1 MYIPINSKKNCNF
14 GTFFLKNCPMKKFIP
29 HIIAIVSF
37 LVITFAY
44 LSPVFSG
51 KDIFGGDTQSYIGMA
66 QEANTYNANHDDQT
80 LWTGSM
86 FSGMPTYQICM
97 KDDNSV
103 ISLADDALRVLPGPT
118 YRVFLYLVGFYILL
132 IAFGLSPY
140 WAIAGSIAFAF
151 GSYNLIII
159 VAGHNTKAVAI
170 AYMAPIIA
178 SIYLGFKKEKPYL
191 GATLLALFL
200 GLGLYANH
208 IQIIYYTL
216 FIAIIFGISEIVFTI
231 KEKTFKKFFTSIG
244 FLCLGAILAVGLNAT
259 RLITTAEYSKHT
271 MRGDSNGLT
280 IIESGDKHGLDLDYI
295 TAWSYGIDETL
306 TLLIP
311 DFKGG
316 SSHTYLDAD
325 SHTAQKMGQITGFRD
340 TGKDLSSTDKERL
353 ARTGNP
359 KNLAELMYI
368 QPMPTYWGTQPF
380 TSGPVYAGAI
390 VCFLF
395 IVGCII
401 VPNRQRYWLITAT
414 ILGILLSWG
423 HNFMPFTE
431 FFVNFVPLYD
441 KFRTVSMTLTISCLC
456 MVILAFLAIKEL
468 TSEKIDTNKKL
479 KSLYIGA
486 GVTGGLCLLFAII
499 PSLAGD
505 FSAASDN
512 SYGSSYSFLTE
523 TLPQDRMAMLQSDAL
538 RSLIFIALA
547 FALLF
552 FFVKGK
558 IKTVIASVTL
568 IALCAADMIPVAYRY
583 LNERSFVKKEVRN
596 KPFTASEADKYILAD
611 KTEDFRVLNLTVDVF
626 NSSAPSYF
634 HKNVGGYSAVKL
646 RRYQELIEVHISKE
660 IRDFTASLRT
670 ISTLGE
676 AEEIFKQT
684 PVLNMLNT
692 KYLIYSPQA
701 IPISNPYKLG
711 NAWLVN
717 NVDFVNSADEEMLSL
732 GLDSL
737 TNTVIVDKSTENA
750 PVAKKYNSESGKI
763 ELIKYEPNA
772 MTYKFSSTED
782 QLAVFSEIYYP
793 DGWNAY
799 INGEI
804 VSYFR
809 ANYLL
814 RAMELKAG
822 DYEIEFRFEPKSY
835 DIGKILSIICS
846 ILLTTASVY
855 IIFAHL
861 KNNFKR

>member
-1 MYIPINSKKNCNF
+1 
-14 GTFFLKNCPMKKFIP
+14 MKKAIP

-37 LVITFAY
+37 LIITFAY

-51 KDIFGGDTQSYIGMA
+51 KDIFGGDTQSYVGMA
-66 QEANTYNANHDDQT
+66 HEANTYNATHDEQT

-97 KDDNSV
+97 KDDSSI
-103 ISLADDALRVLPGPT
+103 ISILDDTLRLLPGPV
-118 YRVFLYLVGFYILL
+118 YKVFLYLVGFYILL

-140 WAIAGSIAFAF
+140 LAIAGSIAFSF
-151 GSYNLIII
+151 GSYNLIIL
-159 VAGHNTKAVAI
+159 VAGHNTKAIAI

-200 GLGLYANH
+200 GLGIYANH

-216 FIAIIFGISEIVFTI
+216 FIAIIFGISEIAFAI
-231 KEKTFKKFFTSIG
+231 KEKTIKKFLISFG
-244 FLCLGAILAVGLNAT
+244 FLCLGAVLAIGLNAT
-259 RLITTAEYSKHT
+259 RLLTTAEYSKYT

-280 IIESGDKHGLDLDYI
+280 LIESGDKHGLDIDYI
-295 TAWSYGIDETL
+295 TAWSYGIDETI

-316 SSHTYLDAD
+316 SSATYLDAD
-325 SHTAQKMGQITGFRD
+325 SHTAQKMGQLTGFRD

-353 ARTGNP
+353 ARTNNP

-401 VPNRQRYWLITAT
+401 VPNRQRYWLIAAT
-414 ILGILLSWG
+414 ILGVLLSWG

-431 FFVNFVPLYD
+431 FFVNYVPLYD

-456 MVILAFLAIKEL
+456 MAILAFLAIKEL
-468 TSEKIDTNKKL
+468 MDENVDTKKKL

-486 GVTGGLCLLFAII
+486 GITGGLCLIFALI

-505 FSAASDN
+505 FSASSDN
-512 SYGSSYSFLTE
+512 SYGSTYSFLTQ
-523 TLPQDRMAMLQSDAL
+523 TLPLDRMDMLGADAL
-538 RSLIFIALA
+538 RSFIFIALA

-552 FFVKGK
+552 FYVKGK
-558 IKTVIASVTL
+558 VKTIVASIAL
-568 IALCAADMIPVAYRY
+568 IVLCAADMIPVAHRY
-583 LNERSFVKKEVRN
+583 LNERSFVKKEVTN
-596 KPFTASEADKYILAD
+596 KPFSASDADKYILAD
-611 KTEDFRVLNLTVDVF
+611 KTEDFRVLNLTVDIF

-646 RRYQELIEVHISKE
+646 RRYQELIEVHLSKE
-660 IRDFTASLRT
+660 IRNFTYSLKT
-670 ISTLGE
+670 ISTLAE
-676 AEEIFKQT
+676 AEEAFKQT

-692 KYLIYSPQA
+692 KYVIYAPQA
-701 IPISNPYKLG
+701 MPIVNPYRMG
-711 NAWLVN
+711 NAWLVD
-717 NVDFVNSADEEMLSL
+717 NVNLVNSADEEMLSL

-737 TNTVIVDKSTENA
+737 ANTVIVDKSTENA
-750 PVAKKYNSESGKI
+750 PADKKYNSANGKI
-763 ELIKYEPNA
+763 ELINYKPNV
-772 MTYKFSSTED
+772 MTYKFSSAED

-793 DGWNAY
+793 EGWNAY
-799 INGEI
+799 INGEKAT
-804 VSYFR
+804 YFR

-814 RAMELKAG
+814 RAMNLKAG
-822 DYEIEFRFEPKSY
+822 DYTIEFRFEPKSY

-846 ILLTTASVY
+846 ILLTTALAC
-855 IIFAHL
+855 IIFAV
-861 KNNFKR
+861 FKKKPNEQ

>member
-1 MYIPINSKKNCNF
+1 
-14 GTFFLKNCPMKKFIP
+14 MKKFIP

-51 KDIFGGDTQSYIGMA
+51 KDIFGGDTQSYMGMA
-66 QEANTYNANHDDQT
+66 QEANTFNETHDNPT

-97 KDDNSV
+97 KDDNSIV
-103 ISLADDALRVLPGPT
+103 SLADDALRVLPGPT

-178 SIYLGFKKEKPYL
+178 SIYLGFKKKTPYL

-216 FIAIIFGISEIVFTI
+216 FIALILGISEIIFAI
-231 KEKTFKKFFTSIG
+231 KEKTIKKFLLSTA
-244 FLCLGAILAVGLNAT
+244 FLCLGAMLAVGLNAT
-259 RLITTAEYSKHT
+259 RLITTAEYSKYT

-280 IIESGDKHGLDLDYI
+280 LIESGDKHGLDIDYI

-316 SSHTYLDAD
+316 SSATYLDAD
-325 SHTAQKMGQITGFRD
+325 SHTTQKMGQLTGFRD

-353 ARTGNP
+353 SRTNNP

-401 VPNRQRYWLITAT
+401 VPNRQRYWLIAAT

-431 FFVNFVPLYD
+431 FFVNYVPLYD

-456 MVILAFLAIKEL
+456 MAILAFLAIKEHMD
-468 TSEKIDTNKKL
+468 ENVDTNKKL

-486 GVTGGLCLLFAII
+486 GITGGLCLIFALI

-505 FSAASDN
+505 FSASSDN
-512 SYGSSYSFLTE
+512 SYGSTYSFLTQ
-523 TLPQDRMAMLQSDAL
+523 TLPLDRMEMLQADAL

-552 FFVKGK
+552 FYVKGK
-558 IKTVIASVTL
+558 VKTIVASIAL
-568 IALCAADMIPVAYRY
+568 IILCAADMIPVAHRY
-583 LNERSFVKKEVRN
+583 LNERSFVKKEVTN
-596 KPFTASEADKYILAD
+596 KPFSASDADKYILAD
-611 KTEDFRVLNLTVDVF
+611 KTEDFRVLNLTVDIF

-646 RRYQELIEVHISKE
+646 RRYQELIEVHLSKE
-660 IRDFTASLRT
+660 IRNFTYSLKT
-670 ISTLGE
+670 ISTLAE
-676 AEEIFKQT
+676 AEEAFKQT

-692 KYLIYSPQA
+692 KYVIYAPQA
-701 IPISNPYKLG
+701 MPIVNPYKMG
-711 NAWLVN
+711 NAWLVD
-717 NVDFVNSADEEMLSL
+717 NVNLVNSADEEMLSL

-737 TNTVIVDKSTENA
+737 ANTVIVDKSTENA
-750 PVAKKYNSESGKI
+750 PADKKYNSANGKI
-763 ELIKYEPNA
+763 ELVKYEPNS
-772 MTYKFSSTED
+772 MIYKFSSAED

-799 INGEI
+799 INGEKAT
-804 VSYFR
+804 YFR

-846 ILLTTASVY
+846 ILLTTALAY
-855 IIFAHL
+855 IIFAV
-861 KNNFKR
+861 FKKKPNEQ

>member
-1 MYIPINSKKNCNF
+1 
-14 GTFFLKNCPMKKFIP
+14 MKKSIP

-37 LVITFAY
+37 LFITFAY

-51 KDIFGGDTQSYIGMA
+51 KDIFGGDTQSYMGMA
-66 QEANTYNANHDDQT
+66 HEANTYNATHDEQT

-97 KDDNSV
+97 KDDSSI
-103 ISLADDALRVLPGPT
+103 ISILDDTLRLLPGPV
-118 YRVFLYLVGFYILL
+118 YKVFLYLVGFYILL

-140 WAIAGSIAFAF
+140 LAIAGSIAFSF
-151 GSYNLIII
+151 GSYNLIIL
-159 VAGHNTKAVAI
+159 VAGHNTKAIAI

-178 SIYLGFKKEKPYL
+178 SIYLGFKKKTPYL

-216 FIAIIFGISEIVFTI
+216 FIAIILGISEIVFAI
-231 KEKTFKKFFTSIG
+231 KEKTIKKFLLSTA
-244 FLCLGAILAVGLNAT
+244 FLCLGAMLAVGLNAT
-259 RLITTAEYSKHT
+259 RLITTAEYSKYT

-280 IIESGDKHGLDLDYI
+280 LIESGDKHGLDIDYI

-316 SSHTYLDAD
+316 SSATYLDAD
-325 SHTAQKMGQITGFRD
+325 SHTAQKMGQLTGFRD

-353 ARTGNP
+353 SRTNNP

-401 VPNRQRYWLITAT
+401 VPNRQRYWLIAAT

-431 FFVNFVPLYD
+431 FFVNYVPLYD

-456 MVILAFLAIKEL
+456 MAILAFLAIKEL
-468 TSEKIDTNKKL
+468 TSESVDTKEKL
-479 KSLYIGA
+479 KALYIGA
-486 GVTGGLCLLFAII
+486 GITGGLCLLFALI

-505 FSAASDN
+505 FSASSDN
-512 SYGSSYSFLTE
+512 SYGSTYSFLTQ
-523 TLPQDRMAMLQSDAL
+523 TLPLDRMEMLQADAL

-552 FFVKGK
+552 FYVKGK
-558 IKTVIASVTL
+558 IKTIVASIAL
-568 IALCAADMIPVAYRY
+568 IILCAADMIPVAHRY
-583 LNERSFVKKEVRN
+583 LNERSFVKKEVTN
-596 KPFTASEADKYILAD
+596 KPFSASDADKYILAD
-611 KTEDFRVLNLTVDVF
+611 KTEDFRVLNLTVDIF

-646 RRYQELIEVHISKE
+646 RRYQELIEVHLSKE
-660 IRDFTASLRT
+660 IRNFTYSLKT
-670 ISTLGE
+670 ISTLAE
-676 AEEIFKQT
+676 AEEAFKQT

-692 KYLIYSPQA
+692 KYVIYAPQA
-701 IPISNPYKLG
+701 MPIVNPYKMG
-711 NAWLVN
+711 NAWLVD
-717 NVDFVNSADEEMLSL
+717 NVNLVNSADEEMLSL

-737 TNTVIVDKSTENA
+737 ANTVIVDKSTENA
-750 PVAKKYNSESGKI
+750 PADKKYNSANGKI
-763 ELIKYEPNA
+763 ELINYEPNV

-793 DGWNAY
+793 EGWNAY
-799 INGEI
+799 INGEKAT
-804 VSYFR
+804 YFR

-814 RAMELKAG
+814 RAMNLKAG
-822 DYEIEFRFEPKSY
+822 DYTIEFRFEPKSY

-846 ILLTTASVY
+846 ILLTTALLC
-855 IIFAHL
+855 IIFAV
-861 KNNFKR
+861 FKKKPNEQ

>member
-1 MYIPINSKKNCNF
+1 
-14 GTFFLKNCPMKKFIP
+14 MKKAIP

-37 LVITFAY
+37 LIITFAY

-51 KDIFGGDTQSYIGMA
+51 KDIFGGDTQSYVGMA
-66 QEANTYNANHDDQT
+66 HEANTYNATHDEQT

-97 KDDNSV
+97 KDDSSI
-103 ISLADDALRVLPGPT
+103 ISMLDDTLRLLPGPV
-118 YRVFLYLVGFYILL
+118 YKVFLYLVGFYILL

-140 WAIAGSIAFAF
+140 LAIAGSIAFSF
-151 GSYNLIII
+151 GSYNLIIL
-159 VAGHNTKAVAI
+159 VAGHNTKAIAI

-200 GLGLYANH
+200 GLGIYANH

-216 FIAIIFGISEIVFTI
+216 FIAIILGISEIVFAI
-231 KEKTFKKFFTSIG
+231 KEKTIKKFLISFG
-244 FLCLGAILAVGLNAT
+244 FLCLGAVLAIGLNAT
-259 RLITTAEYSKHT
+259 RLLTTAEYSKYT

-280 IIESGDKHGLDLDYI
+280 LIESGNKHGLDIDYI

-316 SSHTYLDAD
+316 SSATYLDAD
-325 SHTAQKMGQITGFRD
+325 SHTAQKMGQLTGFRD

-353 ARTGNP
+353 ARTNNP

-401 VPNRQRYWLITAT
+401 VPNRQRYWLIAAT

-431 FFVNFVPLYD
+431 FFVNYVPLYD

-456 MVILAFLAIKEL
+456 MAILAFLAIKEL
-468 TSEKIDTNKKL
+468 MDENVDTKKKL

-486 GVTGGLCLLFAII
+486 GITGGLCLIFALI

-505 FSAASDN
+505 FSASSDN
-512 SYGSSYSFLTE
+512 SYGSTYSFLTQ
-523 TLPQDRMAMLQSDAL
+523 TLPLDRMGMLGADAL
-538 RSLIFIALA
+538 RSFIFIALA

-552 FFVKGK
+552 FYVKGK
-558 IKTVIASVTL
+558 VKTIVASIVL
-568 IALCAADMIPVAYRY
+568 IVLCAADMIPVAHRY
-583 LNERSFVKKEVRN
+583 LNERSFVKKEVTN
-596 KPFTASEADKYILAD
+596 KPFSASDADKYILAD
-611 KTEDFRVLNLTVDVF
+611 KTEDFRVLNLTVDIF

-646 RRYQELIEVHISKE
+646 RRYQELIEVHLSKE
-660 IRDFTASLRT
+660 IRNFTYSLKT
-670 ISTLGE
+670 ISTLAE
-676 AEEIFKQT
+676 AEEAFKQT

-692 KYLIYSPQA
+692 KYVIYAPQA
-701 IPISNPYKLG
+701 MPIVNPYKMG
-711 NAWLVN
+711 NAWLVD
-717 NVDFVNSADEEMLSL
+717 NVNLVNSADEEMLSL

-737 TNTVIVDKSTENA
+737 ANTVIVDKSTENA
-750 PVAKKYNSESGKI
+750 PADKKYNSANGKI
-763 ELIKYEPNA
+763 ELINYEPNV

-799 INGEI
+799 INGEKAT
-804 VSYFR
+804 YFR

-814 RAMELKAG
+814 RAMNLKAG
-822 DYEIEFRFEPKSY
+822 DYTIEFRFEPKSY

-846 ILLTTASVY
+846 ILLTTALSS
-855 IIFAHL
+855 IIFVTFKKRGL
-861 KNNFKR
+861 K

>member
-1 MYIPINSKKNCNF
+1 
-14 GTFFLKNCPMKKFIP
+14 MKKSIP

-51 KDIFGGDTQSYIGMA
+51 KDIFGGDTQSYVGMA
-66 QEANTYNANHDDQT
+66 HEANTYNATHDEQT

-97 KDDNSV
+97 KDDSSI
-103 ISLADDALRVLPGPT
+103 ISILDDTLRLLPGPV
-118 YRVFLYLVGFYILL
+118 YKVFLYLVGFYILL

-140 WAIAGSIAFAF
+140 LAIAGSIAFSF
-151 GSYNLIII
+151 GSYNLIIL
-159 VAGHNTKAVAI
+159 VAGHNTKAIAI

-178 SIYLGFKKEKPYL
+178 SIYLGFKKKTPYL

-216 FIAIIFGISEIVFTI
+216 FIAIILGISEIVFAI
-231 KEKTFKKFFTSIG
+231 KEKTIKKFLLSTA
-244 FLCLGAILAVGLNAT
+244 FLCLGAMLAVGLNAT
-259 RLITTAEYSKHT
+259 RLITTAEYSKYT

-280 IIESGDKHGLDLDYI
+280 LIESGDKHGLDIDYI

-316 SSHTYLDAD
+316 SSATYLDAD
-325 SHTAQKMGQITGFRD
+325 SHTAQKMGQLTGFRD

-353 ARTGNP
+353 ARTNNP

-401 VPNRQRYWLITAT
+401 VPNRQRYWLIAAT

-431 FFVNFVPLYD
+431 FFVNYVPLYD

-456 MVILAFLAIKEL
+456 MAILAFLAIKEL
-468 TSEKIDTNKKL
+468 TSESVDTKEKL
-479 KSLYIGA
+479 NALYIGA
-486 GVTGGLCLLFAII
+486 GVTGGLCLLFALI

-505 FSAASDN
+505 FRAISDN

-523 TLPQDRMAMLQSDAL
+523 TLPQDRMNMLGADAL
-538 RSLIFIALA
+538 RSFIFIALA

-552 FFVKGK
+552 FYVKGK
-558 IKTVIASVTL
+558 IKTLIASIAL
-568 IALCAADMIPVAYRY
+568 IILCAADMIPVASRY
-583 LNERSFVKKEVRN
+583 LNERSFVKKEVTN
-596 KPFTASEADKYILAD
+596 KPFTASDADKYILAD
-611 KTEDFRVLNLTVDVF
+611 NTEEFRVLNLTVDVF

-646 RRYQELIEVHISKE
+646 RRYQELIEVHLSKE
-660 IRDFTASLRT
+660 IREFTYSLKT

-676 AEEIFKQT
+676 AEEAFKYT

-692 KYLIYSPQA
+692 KYVIYSPQA
-701 IPISNPYKLG
+701 MPITNPYKMG
-711 NAWLVN
+711 NAWLVD
-717 NVDFVNSADEEMLSL
+717 NVNLVNSADEEMLSL

-737 TNTVIVDKSTENA
+737 NNTVIVDKATENA
-750 PVAKKYNSESGKI
+750 PANKKYNSANGKI
-763 ELIKYEPNA
+763 KLIKYEPNV
-772 MTYKFSSTED
+772 MTYKFSSAED

-799 INGEI
+799 INNEE
-804 VSYFR
+804 VEYFR

-846 ILLTTASVY
+846 ILLTTALSS
-855 IIFAHL
+855 IIFVTFKKRGL
-861 KNNFKR
+861 K

>member
-1 MYIPINSKKNCNF
+1 
-14 GTFFLKNCPMKKFIP
+14 MKKSTP
-29 HIIAIVSF
+29 HIIAIVCF
-37 LVITFAY
+37 LVVTFGF

-51 KDIFGGDTQSYIGMA
+51 KDIFGGDTQSYMGMA
-66 QEANTYNANHDDQT
+66 QEANSYNKTHDEQT

-86 FSGMPTYQICM
+86 FAGMPTYQICM
-97 KDDNSV
+97 KDDSSI
-103 ISLADDALRVLPGPT
+103 ISLADDALRILPGPT

-132 IAFGLSPY
+132 IALGLSPY
-140 WAIAGSIAFAF
+140 FAIAGSIAFAF

-216 FIAIIFGISEIVFTI
+216 FIALIFGVSEIVFAI
-231 KEKTFKKFFTSIG
+231 KEKTIKKFLLSTA
-244 FLCLGAILAVGLNAT
+244 FLCVGAIFAVGLNAT

-280 IIESGDKHGLDLDYI
+280 ILDSGDKHGLDLDYI
-295 TAWSYGIDETL
+295 TAWSYGIDETF

-316 SSHTYLDAD
+316 SSHTYLDTD

-340 TGKDLSSTDKERL
+340 SGKKLSNTDKERL

-401 VPNRQRYWLITAT
+401 VPNRQRYWLIAAT

-431 FFVNFVPLYD
+431 FFVNYIPLYD

-456 MVILAFLAIKEL
+456 MAILAFLAVKEL
-468 TSEKIDTNKKL
+468 ASESVDTKKKL
-479 KSLYIGA
+479 KSLYISA
-486 GVTGGLCLLFAII
+486 GITGGICLLFAII

-512 SYGSSYSFLTE
+512 SYGSSYGFLTT
-523 TLPQDRMAMLQSDAL
+523 TLPQDRMDMLSADAL

-547 FALLF
+547 FTLLF
-552 FFVKGK
+552 FYIKGK
-558 IKTVIASVTL
+558 VKTLVASIAL
-568 IALCAADMIPVAYRY
+568 IILCAADMIPVAHRY

-596 KPFTASEADKYILAD
+596 KPFTASNADKYILAD
-611 KTEDFRVLNLTVDVF
+611 KAEEFRTLNLTVDIF

-646 RRYQELIEVHISKE
+646 RRYQELIEVHLSKE
-660 IRDFTASLRT
+660 IRNFTYSLKT
-670 ISTLGE
+670 ISTFSE

-692 KYLIYSPQA
+692 KYVIYSPDTM
-701 IPISNPYKLG
+701 PIANPYKLG
-711 NAWLVN
+711 NAWLVD
-717 NVDFVNSADEEMLSL
+717 NVNLVSSADEEMLSL
-732 GLDSL
+732 GLDNLS
-737 TNTVIVDKSTENA
+737 NTVIVDKSVVNA
-750 PVAKKYNSESGKI
+750 PVYKKYKSDNGKI

-772 MTYKFSSTED
+772 MTYKFSSSED
-782 QLAVFSEIYYP
+782 QLAVFSEIYYQ

-799 INGEI
+799 INGEQ
-804 VSYFR
+804 VPYFR

-822 DYEIEFRFEPKSY
+822 DYTLEFRFEPKSY

-846 ILLTTASVY
+846 ILLTTALSC
-855 IIFAHL
+855 IIFVT
-861 KNNFKR
+861 FKRNLNEQ

>member
-1 MYIPINSKKNCNF
+1 
-14 GTFFLKNCPMKKFIP
+14 MKKAIP

-37 LVITFAY
+37 LIITFAY

-51 KDIFGGDTQSYIGMA
+51 KDIFGGDTQSYVGMA
-66 QEANTYNANHDDQT
+66 HEANTYNATHDEQT

-97 KDDNSV
+97 KDDSSI
-103 ISLADDALRVLPGPT
+103 ISILDDTLRLLPGPV
-118 YRVFLYLVGFYILL
+118 YKVFLYLVGFYILL

-140 WAIAGSIAFAF
+140 LAIAGSIAFSF
-151 GSYNLIII
+151 GSYNLIIL
-159 VAGHNTKAVAI
+159 VAGHNTKAIAI

-178 SIYLGFKKEKPYL
+178 SIYLGFKKKTPYL

-216 FIAIIFGISEIVFTI
+216 FIALILGISEIIFAI
-231 KEKTFKKFFTSIG
+231 KEKTIKKFLLSTA
-244 FLCLGAILAVGLNAT
+244 FLCLGAMLAVGLNAT

-280 IIESGDKHGLDLDYI
+280 LIESGDKHGLDIDYI

-316 SSHTYLDAD
+316 SSATYLDAD
-325 SHTAQKMGQITGFRD
+325 SHTAQKMGQLTGFRD

-353 ARTGNP
+353 SRTNNP

-401 VPNRQRYWLITAT
+401 VPNRQRYWLIAAT

-431 FFVNFVPLYD
+431 FFVNYVPLYD

-456 MVILAFLAIKEL
+456 MAILAFLAIKEL
-468 TSEKIDTNKKL
+468 MDENVDTNKKL

-486 GVTGGLCLLFAII
+486 GITGGLCLIFALI

-505 FSAASDN
+505 FSASSDN
-512 SYGSSYSFLTE
+512 SYGSTYSFLTQ
-523 TLPQDRMAMLQSDAL
+523 TLPLDRMEMLQADAL

-552 FFVKGK
+552 FYIKGK
-558 IKTVIASVTL
+558 VKTIVASIAL
-568 IALCAADMIPVAYRY
+568 IILCAADMIPVAHRY
-583 LNERSFVKKEVRN
+583 LNERSFVKKEVTN
-596 KPFTASEADKYILAD
+596 KPFTASDADKYILAD
-611 KTEDFRVLNLTVDVF
+611 KTEDFRVLNLTVDIF

-646 RRYQELIEVHISKE
+646 RRYQELIEVHLSKE
-660 IRDFTASLRT
+660 IRNFTYSLKT
-670 ISTLGE
+670 ISTLAE
-676 AEEIFKQT
+676 AEEAFKQT

-692 KYLIYSPQA
+692 KYVIYAPQA
-701 IPISNPYKLG
+701 MPIVNPYKMC
-711 NAWLVN
+711 NAWLVD
-717 NVDFVNSADEEMLSL
+717 NVNLVNSADEEMLSL

-750 PVAKKYNSESGKI
+750 PASRKYNSANGKI
-763 ELIKYEPNA
+763 ELVKYEPNS
-772 MTYKFSSTED
+772 MIYKFSSAED

-799 INGEI
+799 INGEKAT
-804 VSYFR
+804 YFR

-814 RAMELKAG
+814 RAMNLKAG
-822 DYEIEFRFEPKSY
+822 DYTIEFRFEPKSY

-846 ILLTTASVY
+846 ILLTTALAY
-855 IIFAHL
+855 IIFAAC
-861 KNNFKR
+861 KKDFIR

>member
-1 MYIPINSKKNCNF
+1 
-14 GTFFLKNCPMKKFIP
+14 MKKSIP
-29 HIIAIVSF
+29 HIIAIISF
-37 LVITFAY
+37 LVITFAF

-51 KDIFGGDTQSYIGMA
+51 KDIFGGDTQSYMGMA
-66 QEANTYNANHDDQT
+66 QEANTYNETHDDQT

-86 FSGMPTYQICM
+86 FSGMPTYQINM
-97 KDDNSV
+97 KDSNSIV
-103 ISLADDALRVLPGPT
+103 SLADDALRILPGPT

-178 SIYLGFKKEKPYL
+178 SIYMGFKKEKPYL

-216 FIAIIFGISEIVFTI
+216 FIAIIFGISEIIFAI
-231 KEKTFKKFFTSIG
+231 KEKTIKKFLISLG
-244 FLCLGAILAVGLNAT
+244 FLCLGATLAVGLNAT

-280 IIESGDKHGLDLDYI
+280 ILESGDKHGLDINYI

-316 SSHTYLDAD
+316 SSASHLDAD
-325 SHTAQKMGQITGFRD
+325 SHTAKKMGQITGFRD
-340 TGKDLSSTDKERL
+340 TGKKLSSTDKERL
-353 ARTGNP
+353 TRTNNP

-395 IVGCII
+395 IVGCIL
-401 VPNRQRYWLITAT
+401 VPNRQRWWLISAT

-431 FFVNFVPLYD
+431 FFVNYVPLYD

-456 MVILAFLAIKEL
+456 MAILAFLAIKEII
-468 TSEKIDTNKKL
+468 SENVETKKKL

-486 GVTGGLCLLFAII
+486 GITGGLCLLFTIF

-523 TLPQDRMAMLQSDAL
+523 TLPLDRMEMLQSDAL
-538 RSLIFIALA
+538 RSLIFIMLA
-547 FALLF
+547 FTLLF
-552 FFVKGK
+552 FYAKGK
-558 IKTVIASVTL
+558 IKTLVAS
-568 IALCAADMIPVAYRY
+568 IALCVLCALDMIPVAHRY
-583 LNERSFVKKEVRN
+583 LNETSFVKKEVKN
-596 KPFTASEADKYILAD
+596 KPFTASEADKFILAD
-611 KTEDFRVLNLTVDVF
+611 KTEDFRVLNLTLDIF

-646 RRYQELIEVHISKE
+646 RRYQELIEVHLSKE
-660 IRDFTASLRT
+660 IRNFTSSLRT
-670 ISTLGE
+670 INTLGE

-692 KYLIYSPQA
+692 KYVIYAPQA
-701 IPISNPYKLG
+701 MPIANPYKMG
-711 NAWLVN
+711 NAWLVDN
-717 NVDFVNSADEEMLSL
+717 INFVENADEEILSL
-732 GLDSL
+732 DLDSL
-737 TNTVIVDKSTENA
+737 TNTVVVDKATENA
-750 PVAKKYNSESGKI
+750 PSAKIYNSANGKI
-763 ELIKYEPNA
+763 ELTLYEPNKLIYHF
-772 MTYKFSSTED
+772 TSTED

-799 INGEI
+799 INGEE
-804 VSYFR
+804 VPYFR

-822 DYEIEFRFEPKSY
+822 DYDIEFRFEPKSY
-835 DIGKILSIICS
+835 DLGKILSIICS
-846 ILLTTASVY
+846 ILLTTAISY
-855 IIFAHL
+855 IIFVNL

>member
-1 MYIPINSKKNCNF
+1 
-14 GTFFLKNCPMKKFIP
+14 MKKAIP

-37 LVITFAY
+37 LIITFAY

-51 KDIFGGDTQSYIGMA
+51 KDIFGGDTQSYVGMA
-66 QEANTYNANHDDQT
+66 HEANTYNATHDEQT

-97 KDDNSV
+97 KDDSSI
-103 ISLADDALRVLPGPT
+103 ISILDDTLRLLPGPV
-118 YRVFLYLVGFYILL
+118 YKVFLYLVGFYILL

-140 WAIAGSIAFAF
+140 LAIAGSIAFSF
-151 GSYNLIII
+151 GSYNLIIL
-159 VAGHNTKAVAI
+159 VAGHNTKAIAI

-200 GLGLYANH
+200 GLGIYANH

-216 FIAIIFGISEIVFTI
+216 FIAIILGISEIVFAI
-231 KEKTFKKFFTSIG
+231 KEKTIKKFLISFG
-244 FLCLGAILAVGLNAT
+244 FLCLGAVLAIGLNAT
-259 RLITTAEYSKHT
+259 RLLTTAEYSKYT

-280 IIESGDKHGLDLDYI
+280 LIESGNKHGLDIDYI

-316 SSHTYLDAD
+316 SSATYLDAD
-325 SHTAQKMGQITGFRD
+325 SHTAQKMGQLTGFRD

-353 ARTGNP
+353 ARTNNP

-401 VPNRQRYWLITAT
+401 VPNRQRYWLIAAT

-431 FFVNFVPLYD
+431 FFVNYVPLYD

-456 MVILAFLAIKEL
+456 MAILAFLAIKEL
-468 TSEKIDTNKKL
+468 MDENVDTKKKL

-486 GVTGGLCLLFAII
+486 GITGGLCLIFALI

-505 FSAASDN
+505 FSASSDN
-512 SYGSSYSFLTE
+512 SYGSTYSFLTQ
-523 TLPQDRMAMLQSDAL
+523 TLPLDRMGMLGADAL
-538 RSLIFIALA
+538 RSFIFIALA

-552 FFVKGK
+552 FYVKGK
-558 IKTVIASVTL
+558 VKTIVASIVL
-568 IALCAADMIPVAYRY
+568 IVLCAADMIPVAHRY
-583 LNERSFVKKEVRN
+583 LNERSFVKKEVTN
-596 KPFTASEADKYILAD
+596 KPFSASDADKYILAD
-611 KTEDFRVLNLTVDVF
+611 KTEDFRVLNLTVDIF

-646 RRYQELIEVHISKE
+646 RRYQELIEVHLSKE
-660 IRDFTASLRT
+660 IRNFTYSLKT
-670 ISTLGE
+670 ISTLAE
-676 AEEIFKQT
+676 AEEAFKQT

-692 KYLIYSPQA
+692 KYVIYAPQA
-701 IPISNPYKLG
+701 MPIVNPYKMG
-711 NAWLVN
+711 NAWLVD
-717 NVDFVNSADEEMLSL
+717 NVNLVNSADEEMLSL

-737 TNTVIVDKSTENA
+737 ANTVIVDKSTENA
-750 PVAKKYNSESGKI
+750 PADKKYNSANGKI
-763 ELIKYEPNA
+763 ELINYEPNV

-799 INGEI
+799 INGEKAT
-804 VSYFR
+804 YFR

-814 RAMELKAG
+814 RAMNLKAG
-822 DYEIEFRFEPKSY
+822 DYTIEFRFEPKSY

-846 ILLTTASVY
+846 ILLTTALGY
-855 IIFAHL
+855 IIFAV
-861 KNNFKR
+861 FKKKSNEQ

>member
-1 MYIPINSKKNCNF
+1 MKR
-14 GTFFLKNCPMKKFIP
+14 FLP
-29 HIIAIVSF
+29 HIIAVVTF
-37 LVITFAY
+37 LVITFSF
-44 LSPVFSG
+44 LHPVFSG
-51 KDIFGGDTQSYIGMA
+51 KDIFGGDTQSYVGMS
-66 QEANTYNANHDDQT
+66 QEANTFNQTHDDQT

-97 KDDNSV
+97 KDDNSI
-103 ISLADDALRVLPGPT
+103 ISFTDDVLRILPGPT
-118 YRVFLYLVGFYILL
+118 YRVFLYLIGFYILL
-132 IAFGLSPY
+132 VAFGLSPY

-178 SIYLGFKKEKPYL
+178 SIYMGYKQKKPYI

-216 FIAIIFGISEIVFTI
+216 FIALILGISEIVFAI
-231 KEKTFKKFFTSIG
+231 KEKTIKKFLISTA

-280 IIESGDKHGLDLDYI
+280 ILDSGDKHGLDIDYI
-295 TAWSYGIDETL
+295 TAWSYGLGETF

-316 SSHTYLDAD
+316 SSATHLDAD
-325 SHTAQKMGQITGFRD
+325 SHTAQKMGQITGFRNSKK
-340 TGKDLSSTDKERL
+340 GLSNADKERL

-359 KNLAELMYI
+359 RNLAELMYI

-395 IVGCII
+395 IVGIVL
-401 VPNRQRYWLITAT
+401 VPNKQRWWLISAT
-414 ILGILLSWG
+414 VLGILLSWG

-431 FFVNFVPLYD
+431 FFVNYVPLYD

-456 MVILAFLAIKEL
+456 MTILAFLAIKEL
-468 TSEKIDTNKKL
+468 ISKDIDTKKKL
-479 KSLYIGA
+479 KALYIGA
-486 GVTGGLCLLFAII
+486 GITGGLCLLFILV

-505 FSAASDN
+505 FSSPGDN
-512 SYGSSYSFLTE
+512 SYGGAYSFLSE
-523 TLPQDRMAMLQSDAL
+523 TLPLDRESMLTSDAT
-538 RSLIFIALA
+538 RSLIFILLSFIALW
-547 FALLF
+547 L
-552 FFVKGK
+552 FVKNK
-558 IKTVIASVTL
+558 INATIAAITL
-568 IALCAADMIPVAYRY
+568 CILCTADMLPVANRY
-583 LNERSFVKKEVRN
+583 LNERNFVKKETKN
-596 KPFTASEADKYILAD
+596 KAFTASEADKFILAD
-611 KTEDFRVLNLTVDVF
+611 NSEEFRILNLTVDIF

-646 RRYQELIEVHISKE
+646 RRYQELIEVHLSKE
-660 IRDFTASLRT
+660 IKEFSSGLGK
-670 ISTLGE
+670 ISYISE
-676 AEEIFKQT
+676 AEELFKST

-692 KYLIYSPQA
+692 KYIIYSPQA
-701 IPISNPYKLG
+701 MPISNPHKLG
-711 NAWLVN
+711 NAWLVDNINLVN
-717 NVDFVNSADEEMLSL
+717 NADEEIISL
-732 GLDSL
+732 GVAPLN
-737 TNTVIVDKSTENA
+737 NTIIVDKNIENA
-750 PVAKKYNSESGKI
+750 PLERTYNSKAGTI
-763 ELIKYEPNA
+763 ELINYEPNYLK
-772 MTYKFSSTED
+772 YKFSSTED

-799 INGEI
+799 INNEY
-804 VSYFR
+804 VPHFR

-822 DYEIEFRFEPKSY
+822 DYTVEFRFEPKSY
-835 DIGKILSIICS
+835 DVGKILSIICS
-846 ILLTTASVY
+846 ILLTTALAC
-855 IIFAHL
+855 IIFAVC
-861 KNNFKR
+861 KKDFIR

>member
-1 MYIPINSKKNCNF
+1 
-14 GTFFLKNCPMKKFIP
+14 MKKSIP

-51 KDIFGGDTQSYIGMA
+51 KDIFGGDTQSYVGMA
-66 QEANTYNANHDDQT
+66 QEANTYNATHSDQT

-86 FSGMPTYQICM
+86 FGGMPTYQICM
-97 KDDNSV
+97 KDDNSI
-103 ISLADDALRVLPGPT
+103 ISLLDDTLRLLPGT
-118 YRVFLYLVGFYILL
+118 VYKVFLYLVGFYILL
-132 IAFGLSPY
+132 VALGLSPY
-140 WAIAGSIAFAF
+140 LAIAGSIAFSF
-151 GSYNLIII
+151 GSYNLIIL
-159 VAGHNTKAVAI
+159 VAGHNTKAIAI

-200 GLGLYANH
+200 GLGIYANH

-216 FIAIIFGISEIVFTI
+216 FIALIFGISEIVFAI
-231 KEKTFKKFFTSIG
+231 KEKTIKKFLISTA
-244 FLCLGAILAVGLNAT
+244 FLCIGAMLAVGLNAT

-271 MRGDSNGLT
+271 MRGNSNGLT
-280 IIESGDKHGLDLDYI
+280 LIDSGDKHGLDIDYI
-295 TAWSYGIDETL
+295 TAWSYGIDETM

-340 TGKDLSSTDKERL
+340 TGKKLSSTDKERL

-401 VPNRQRYWLITAT
+401 VPNRLRYWLIAAT

-431 FFVNFVPLYD
+431 FFVNYVPLYD

-456 MVILAFLAIKEL
+456 MAILAFLAIKEL
-468 TSEKIDTNKKL
+468 MDENIDSKKKL

-486 GVTGGLCLLFAII
+486 SITGGLCLLFALI

-505 FSAASDN
+505 FSAVSDN
-512 SYGSSYSFLTE
+512 SYGNSYAFLTT
-523 TLPQDRMAMLQSDAL
+523 TLPQDRMAMLQADAL
-538 RSLIFIALA
+538 RSLIFIALT
-547 FALLF
+547 FTLLF
-552 FFVKGK
+552 IYIKGK
-558 IKTVIASVTL
+558 INTLVAS
-568 IALCAADMIPVAYRY
+568 IALCVLCATDMIPVAHRY
-583 LNERSFVKKEVRN
+583 LNERSFVKKEAIN
-596 KPFTASEADKYILAD
+596 KPFTASDADKYILAD
-611 KTEDFRVLNLTVDVF
+611 KTEDFRVLNLTVDIF

-646 RRYQELIEVHISKE
+646 RRYQELIEVHLSKE
-660 IRDFTASLRT
+660 IRDFTYSLKT
-670 ISTLGE
+670 ISTLSE
-676 AEEIFKQT
+676 AEEALKNT
-684 PVLNMLNT
+684 PVINMLNT
-692 KYLIYSPQA
+692 KYVIYSPEGM
-701 IPISNPYKLG
+701 PITNPYRLG
-711 NAWLVN
+711 NAWLVDN
-717 NVDFVNSADEEMLSL
+717 INLVNSADEEMLSL
-732 GLDSL
+732 GLDKLS
-737 TNTVIVDKSTENA
+737 NTVIVDKSVENV
-750 PVAKKYNSESGKI
+750 PTDKKYNSANGKI
-763 ELIKYEPNA
+763 ELVKYEPNA

-799 INGEI
+799 INGKE
-804 VSYFR
+804 VAYFR

-814 RAMELKAG
+814 RAMKLKAG
-822 DYEIEFRFEPKSY
+822 DYTIEFRFEPKSY

-846 ILLTTASVY
+846 ILLTTALSC
-855 IIFAHL
+855 IIFVT
-861 KNNFKR
+861 FKKRRN

>member
-1 MYIPINSKKNCNF
+1 
-14 GTFFLKNCPMKKFIP
+14 MKKSIP

-51 KDIFGGDTQSYIGMA
+51 KDIFGGDTQSYMGMA
-66 QEANTYNANHDDQT
+66 QEANTFNETHDNPT

-97 KDDNSV
+97 KDDNSIV
-103 ISLADDALRVLPGPT
+103 SLADDALRVLPGPT

-216 FIAIIFGISEIVFTI
+216 FIALILGISEIIFAI
-231 KEKTFKKFFTSIG
+231 KEKTIKKFLLSTA

-280 IIESGDKHGLDLDYI
+280 ILESGDKHGLDLDYI
-295 TAWSYGIDETL
+295 TAWSYGIDETF

-316 SSHTYLDAD
+316 SSQTYLDAD
-325 SHTAQKMGQITGFRD
+325 SHTAEKMGQITGFRD
-340 TGKDLSSTDKERL
+340 SKKDLTNADKERL
-353 ARTGNP
+353 ARTSNP
-359 KNLAELMYI
+359 RNLAELMYI

-401 VPNRQRYWLITAT
+401 VPNRQRWWLISAT
-414 ILGILLSWG
+414 LLGILLSWG

-431 FFVNFVPLYD
+431 FFVNYVPLYD

-456 MVILAFLAIKEL
+456 MAILAFLAIKEL
-468 TSEKIDTNKKL
+468 TSESVDTKEKL
-479 KSLYIGA
+479 KALYIGA
-486 GVTGGLCLLFAII
+486 GITGGLCLLFAII

-505 FSAASDN
+505 FSSASDN

-538 RSLIFIALA
+538 RSLIFITLA

-552 FFVKGK
+552 FYVKGK
-558 IKTVIASVTL
+558 IKAVVASVAL
-568 IALCAADMIPVAYRY
+568 IVLCAADMIPVASRY

-596 KPFTASEADKYILAD
+596 KPFSASEADKFILAD

-676 AEEIFKQT
+676 AEEIFKNT

-692 KYLIYSPQA
+692 KYVIYAPQA
-701 IPISNPYKLG
+701 MPISNPYKLG
-711 NAWLVN
+711 NAWLVDSVN
-717 NVDFVNSADEEMLSL
+717 FVNSADEEMLSL

-737 TNTVIVDKSTENA
+737 QNTVIIDKAVENA
-750 PVAKKYNSESGKI
+750 PKDQKYNSVNGKI
-763 ELIKYEPNA
+763 ELVKYEPNV
-772 MTYKFSSTED
+772 MTYKFTSTEN

-799 INGEI
+799 INGEKAE
-804 VSYFR
+804 YFR

-822 DYEIEFRFEPKSY
+822 DYTIEFRFEPKSY

-846 ILLTTASVY
+846 ILLTTALLC
-855 IIFAHL
+855 IIFVP
-861 KNNFKR
+861 FKEKVRN

>member
-1 MYIPINSKKNCNF
+1 
-14 GTFFLKNCPMKKFIP
+14 MKKAIP

-51 KDIFGGDTQSYIGMA
+51 KDIFGGDTQSYVGMA
-66 QEANTYNANHDDQT
+66 HEANTYNATHDEQT

-97 KDDNSV
+97 KDDSSI
-103 ISLADDALRVLPGPT
+103 ISILDDTLRLLPGPV
-118 YRVFLYLVGFYILL
+118 YKVFLYLVGFYILL

-140 WAIAGSIAFAF
+140 LAIAGSIAFSF
-151 GSYNLIII
+151 GSYNLIIL
-159 VAGHNTKAVAI
+159 VAGHNTKAIAI

-200 GLGLYANH
+200 GLGIYANH

-216 FIAIIFGISEIVFTI
+216 FIALILGISEIIFAI
-231 KEKTFKKFFTSIG
+231 KEKTIKKFLISFG
-244 FLCLGAILAVGLNAT
+244 FLCLGAVLAIGLNAT
-259 RLITTAEYSKHT
+259 RLLTTAEYSKYT

-280 IIESGDKHGLDLDYI
+280 LIESGNKHGLDIDYI

-316 SSHTYLDAD
+316 SSATYLDAD
-325 SHTAQKMGQITGFRD
+325 SHTAQKMGQLTGFRD

-353 ARTGNP
+353 ARTNNP

-401 VPNRQRYWLITAT
+401 VPNRQRYWLIAAT

-431 FFVNFVPLYD
+431 FFVNYVPLYD

-456 MVILAFLAIKEL
+456 MAILAFLAIKEL
-468 TSEKIDTNKKL
+468 MDENVDTKKKL

-486 GVTGGLCLLFAII
+486 GITGGLCLIFALI

-505 FSAASDN
+505 FSASSDN
-512 SYGSSYSFLTE
+512 SYGSTYSFLTQ
-523 TLPQDRMAMLQSDAL
+523 TLPLDRMEMLQADAL

-552 FFVKGK
+552 FYVKGK
-558 IKTVIASVTL
+558 VKTIVASIAL
-568 IALCAADMIPVAYRY
+568 IILCAADMIPVAHRY
-583 LNERSFVKKEVRN
+583 LNERSFVKKEVTN
-596 KPFTASEADKYILAD
+596 KPFSASDADKYILAD
-611 KTEDFRVLNLTVDVF
+611 KTEDFRVLNLTVDIF

-646 RRYQELIEVHISKE
+646 RRYQELIEVHLSKE
-660 IRDFTASLRT
+660 IRNFTYSLKT
-670 ISTLGE
+670 ISTLAE
-676 AEEIFKQT
+676 AEEAFKQA

-692 KYLIYSPQA
+692 KYVIYAPQA
-701 IPISNPYKLG
+701 MPIVNPYKMG
-711 NAWLVN
+711 NAWLVD
-717 NVDFVNSADEEMLSL
+717 NVNLVNSADEEMLSL

-737 TNTVIVDKSTENA
+737 ANTVIVDKSTENA
-750 PVAKKYNSESGKI
+750 PADKKYNSANGKI
-763 ELIKYEPNA
+763 ELINYEPNV
-772 MTYKFSSTED
+772 MTYKFSSAED

-793 DGWNAY
+793 EGWNAY
-799 INGEI
+799 INGEKAT
-804 VSYFR
+804 YFR

-822 DYEIEFRFEPKSY
+822 DYTIEFRFEPKSY

-846 ILLTTASVY
+846 ILLTTALSS
-855 IIFAHL
+855 IIFVTFKKRGL
-861 KNNFKR
+861 K

>member
-1 MYIPINSKKNCNF
+1 MSKKYRIF
-14 GTFFLKNCPMKKFIP
+14 GHIFENKNMKKSIP

-51 KDIFGGDTQSYIGMA
+51 KDIFGGDTQSYMGMA
-66 QEANTYNANHDDQT
+66 QEANTFNNTHDEQT

-97 KDDNSV
+97 KDDNSIV
-103 ISLADDALRVLPGPT
+103 SLADDALRILPGPT
-118 YRVFLYLVGFYILL
+118 YRVFLYLAGFYILL

-140 WAIAGSIAFAF
+140 LAIAGSIAFAF

-216 FIAIIFGISEIVFTI
+216 FIALILGISEIVFAI
-231 KEKTFKKFFTSIG
+231 KEKTIKKFLLSTA
-244 FLCLGAILAVGLNAT
+244 FLCVGAALAVGLNAT
-259 RLITTAEYSKHT
+259 RLITTAEYSTHT
-271 MRGDSNGLT
+271 MRGESNGLT
-280 IIESGDKHGLDLDYI
+280 ILDSGDKHGLDLGYI

-325 SHTAQKMGQITGFRD
+325 SHTAGKMAQITGFRD
-340 TGKDLSSTDKERL
+340 NGKKLSSTDKERL
-353 ARTGNP
+353 SRTGNP

-401 VPNRQRYWLITAT
+401 VPNRQRYWLIAAT

-431 FFVNFVPLYD
+431 FFVNYVPMYD

-456 MVILAFLAIKEL
+456 MAILAFLAIKEI
-468 TSEKIDTNKKL
+468 TSDSVDNKKKL
-479 KSLYIGA
+479 NALYIGA
-486 GVTGGLCLLFAII
+486 GITGGICLIFALF

-505 FSAASDN
+505 FSATSDN
-512 SYGSSYSFLTE
+512 SYGSSYSFLSE
-523 TLPQDRMAMLQSDAL
+523 TLPLDRMEMLGADAL

-552 FFVKGK
+552 FYIKGK
-558 IKTVIASVTL
+558 VKILIASIAL
-568 IALCAADMIPVAYRY
+568 IVLCAADMIPVAHRY
-583 LNERSFVKKEVRN
+583 LNERSFVKKETKN
-596 KPFTASEADKYILAD
+596 KPFTASEADKFILAD
-611 KTEDFRVLNLTVDVF
+611 KTEDFRVLNLTVDIF

-646 RRYQELIEVHISKE
+646 RRYQELIEVHLSKE
-660 IRDFTASLRT
+660 IRNFTYSLKT

-676 AEEIFKQT
+676 AEEAFKHT

-692 KYLIYSPQA
+692 KYVIYAPQA
-701 IPISNPYKLG
+701 MPITNPYKLG
-711 NAWLVN
+711 NAWLVD
-717 NVDFVNSADEEMLSL
+717 NVNFVNSADEEILSL

-737 TNTVIVDKSTENA
+737 TNTVIVDKATENA
-750 PVAKKYNSESGKI
+750 PADRKYNSANGKI
-763 ELIKYEPNA
+763 ELVSYEPNV
-772 MTYKFSSTED
+772 MTYKFSSNED

-799 INGEI
+799 INGEEAT
-804 VSYFR
+804 YFR

-814 RAMELKAG
+814 RAMQLKAG
-822 DYEIEFRFEPKSY
+822 EYTIEFRFEPKSY

-846 ILLTTASVY
+846 LLLTTALGY
-855 IIFAHL
+855 IIFAV
-861 KNNFKR
+861 FKKKSNE

>member
-1 MYIPINSKKNCNF
+1 
-14 GTFFLKNCPMKKFIP
+14 MKKFLP
-29 HIIAIVSF
+29 HIIAIISF
-37 LVITFAY
+37 LVLTFAF

-51 KDIFGGDTQSYIGMA
+51 KDIFGGDTQSYMGMA
-66 QEANTYNANHDDQT
+66 QEANAYNETHDDQT

-97 KDDNSV
+97 KDDNSI
-103 ISLADDALRVLPGPT
+103 ISLTDDVLRLLPGPT

-178 SIYLGFKKEKPYL
+178 SIYMGFRQNKPYL

-216 FIAIIFGISEIVFTI
+216 FIAIILGISEIVFAI
-231 KEKTFKKFFTSIG
+231 KEKTIKKFFTSLG
-244 FLCLGAILAVGLNAT
+244 FLTLGAILAVGLNAT

-280 IIESGDKHGLDLDYI
+280 IIESGDKHGLDIDYI
-295 TAWSYGIDETL
+295 TAWSYGIDETF

-316 SSHTYLDAD
+316 ASHTYLDAD
-325 SHTAQKMGQITGFRD
+325 SHTAQKMGQITGFRN
-340 TGKDLSSTDKERL
+340 TNKDLSNADKERL

-359 KNLAELMYI
+359 RNLAELMYI

-395 IVGCII
+395 IVGCIL
-401 VPNRQRYWLITAT
+401 VPNKQRWWLISAT

-423 HNFMPFTE
+423 HNFMPLTE
-431 FFVNFVPLYD
+431 FFVNYVPLYD

-456 MVILAFLAIKEL
+456 MVILAFLGVKEL
-468 TSEKIDTNKKL
+468 ISNDVDSKKKL

-486 GVTGGLCLLFAII
+486 GITGGLCLLFTLI

-505 FSAASDN
+505 FTSTSDN

-523 TLPQDRMAMLQSDAL
+523 TLPLDRAEMLRADAL
-538 RSLIFIALA
+538 RSLVFIALA
-547 FALLF
+547 FTLLF
-552 FFVKGK
+552 IYVKGK
-558 IKTVIASVTL
+558 INALVAS
-568 IALCAADMIPVAYRY
+568 IALCVLCATDMIPVAHRY
-583 LNERSFVKKEVRN
+583 LNERSFVKKEAKN
-596 KPFTASEADKYILAD
+596 KPFTASDADKYILAD
-611 KTEDFRVLNLTVDVF
+611 KSEEFRVLNLTVDIF

-646 RRYQELIEVHISKE
+646 RRYQELIEVHLSKE
-660 IRDFTASLRT
+660 IRDFTSSLRT

-676 AEEIFKQT
+676 AEEIFKKT

-692 KYLIYSPQA
+692 KYVIYTPQA
-701 IPISNPYKLG
+701 MPISNPYKMG
-711 NAWLVN
+711 NAWLVDN
-717 NVDFVNSADEEMLSL
+717 INLVNSADEEMLSL

-750 PVAKKYNSESGKI
+750 PNDKKYNSANGKI
-763 ELIKYEPNA
+763 ELIKYEPNS

-799 INGEI
+799 INDEE
-804 VSYFR
+804 VPYFR

-822 DYEIEFRFEPKSY
+822 DYTIEFRFEPKSY

-846 ILLTTASVY
+846 ILLTTALAY
-855 IIFAHL
+855 IIFAVC
-861 KNNFKR
+861 KKDFIR

>member
-1 MYIPINSKKNCNF
+1 
-14 GTFFLKNCPMKKFIP
+14 MKKAIP

-37 LVITFAY
+37 LIITFAY

-51 KDIFGGDTQSYIGMA
+51 KDIFGGDTQSYVGMA
-66 QEANTYNANHDDQT
+66 HEANTYNATHDEQT

-97 KDDNSV
+97 KDDSSI
-103 ISLADDALRVLPGPT
+103 ISMLDDTLRLLPGPV
-118 YRVFLYLVGFYILL
+118 YKVFLYLVGFYILL

-140 WAIAGSIAFAF
+140 LAIAGSIAFSF
-151 GSYNLIII
+151 GSYNLIIL
-159 VAGHNTKAVAI
+159 VAGHNTKAIAI

-200 GLGLYANH
+200 GLGIYANH

-216 FIAIIFGISEIVFTI
+216 FIAIILGISEIVFAI
-231 KEKTFKKFFTSIG
+231 KEKTIKKFLISFG
-244 FLCLGAILAVGLNAT
+244 FLCLGAVLAIGLNAT
-259 RLITTAEYSKHT
+259 RLLTTAEYSKYT

-280 IIESGDKHGLDLDYI
+280 LIESGNKHGLDIDYI

-316 SSHTYLDAD
+316 SSATYLDAD
-325 SHTAQKMGQITGFRD
+325 SHTAQKMGQLTGFRD

-353 ARTGNP
+353 ARTNNP

-401 VPNRQRYWLITAT
+401 VPNRQRYWLIAAT

-431 FFVNFVPLYD
+431 FFVNYVPLYD

-456 MVILAFLAIKEL
+456 MAILAFLAIKEL
-468 TSEKIDTNKKL
+468 MDENVDTKKKL

-486 GVTGGLCLLFAII
+486 GITGGLCLIFALI

-505 FSAASDN
+505 FSASSDN
-512 SYGSSYSFLTE
+512 SYGSTYSFLTQ
-523 TLPQDRMAMLQSDAL
+523 TLPLDRMGMLGADAL
-538 RSLIFIALA
+538 RSFIFIALA

-552 FFVKGK
+552 FYVKGK
-558 IKTVIASVTL
+558 VKTIVASIVL
-568 IALCAADMIPVAYRY
+568 IVLCAADMIPVAHRY
-583 LNERSFVKKEVRN
+583 LNERSFVKKEVTN
-596 KPFTASEADKYILAD
+596 KPFSASDADKYILAD
-611 KTEDFRVLNLTVDVF
+611 KTEDFRVLNLTVDIF

-646 RRYQELIEVHISKE
+646 RRYQELIEVHLSKE
-660 IRDFTASLRT
+660 IRNFTYSLKT
-670 ISTLGE
+670 ISTLAE
-676 AEEIFKQT
+676 AEEAFKQT

-692 KYLIYSPQA
+692 KYVIYAPQA
-701 IPISNPYKLG
+701 MPIVNPYKMG
-711 NAWLVN
+711 NAWLVD
-717 NVDFVNSADEEMLSL
+717 NVNLVNSADEEMLSL

-737 TNTVIVDKSTENA
+737 ANTVIVDKSTENA
-750 PVAKKYNSESGKI
+750 PADKKYNSANGKI
-763 ELIKYEPNA
+763 ELINYEPNV

-799 INGEI
+799 INGEKAT
-804 VSYFR
+804 YFR

-814 RAMELKAG
+814 RAMNLKAG
-822 DYEIEFRFEPKSY
+822 DYTIEFRFEPKSY

-846 ILLTTASVY
+846 ILLTTALGY
-855 IIFAHL
+855 IIFAV
-861 KNNFKR
+861 FKKKSNEQ

>member
-1 MYIPINSKKNCNF
+1 
-14 GTFFLKNCPMKKFIP
+14 MKKSIP

-51 KDIFGGDTQSYIGMA
+51 KDIFGGDTQSYVGMA
-66 QEANTYNANHDDQT
+66 HEANTYNATHDEQT

-97 KDDNSV
+97 KDDSSI
-103 ISLADDALRVLPGPT
+103 ISILDDTLRLLPGPV
-118 YRVFLYLVGFYILL
+118 YKVFLYLVGFYILL

-140 WAIAGSIAFAF
+140 LAIAGSIAFSF
-151 GSYNLIII
+151 GSYNLIIL
-159 VAGHNTKAVAI
+159 VAGHNTKAIAI

-178 SIYLGFKKEKPYL
+178 SIYLGFKKKTPYL

-216 FIAIIFGISEIVFTI
+216 FIALILGISEIIFAI
-231 KEKTFKKFFTSIG
+231 KEKTIKKFLLSTA
-244 FLCLGAILAVGLNAT
+244 FLCFGAMLAVGLNAT
-259 RLITTAEYSKHT
+259 RLITTAEYSKYT

-280 IIESGDKHGLDLDYI
+280 LIESGDKHGLDIDYI

-316 SSHTYLDAD
+316 SSATYLDAD
-325 SHTAQKMGQITGFRD
+325 SHTAQKMGQLTGFRD

-353 ARTGNP
+353 SRTNNP

-401 VPNRQRYWLITAT
+401 VPNRQRYWLIAAT
-414 ILGILLSWG
+414 TLGILLSWG

-431 FFVNFVPLYD
+431 FFVNYVPLYD

-456 MVILAFLAIKEL
+456 MAILAFLAIKEL
-468 TSEKIDTNKKL
+468 TSESVDTKEKL
-479 KSLYIGA
+479 KALYIGA
-486 GVTGGLCLLFAII
+486 GITGGLCLIFALI

-505 FSAASDN
+505 FSASSDN
-512 SYGSSYSFLTE
+512 SYGSTYSFLTQ
-523 TLPQDRMAMLQSDAL
+523 TLPLDRMEMLQADAL

-552 FFVKGK
+552 FYVKGK
-558 IKTVIASVTL
+558 IKTLIASIAL
-568 IALCAADMIPVAYRY
+568 IVLCAADMIPVAHRY
-583 LNERSFVKKEVRN
+583 LNERSFVKKEVTN
-596 KPFTASEADKYILAD
+596 KPFSASDADKYILAD

-646 RRYQELIEVHISKE
+646 RRYQELIEVHLSKE
-660 IRDFTASLRT
+660 IRNFTYSLKT
-670 ISTLGE
+670 ISTLAE
-676 AEEIFKQT
+676 AEEAFKQT

-692 KYLIYSPQA
+692 KYVIYAPQA
-701 IPISNPYKLG
+701 MPIVNPYKMG
-711 NAWLVN
+711 NAWLVD
-717 NVDFVNSADEEMLSL
+717 NVNLVNSADEEMLSL

-737 TNTVIVDKSTENA
+737 ANTVIVDKSTEDA
-750 PVAKKYNSESGKI
+750 PADKKYNSANGKI
-763 ELIKYEPNA
+763 ELINYEPNV

-793 DGWNAY
+793 EGWNAY
-799 INGEI
+799 INGEKAT
-804 VSYFR
+804 YFR

-814 RAMELKAG
+814 RAMNLKAG
-822 DYEIEFRFEPKSY
+822 DYTIEFRFEPKSY

-846 ILLTTASVY
+846 ILLTTALLC
-855 IIFAHL
+855 IIFARL

>member
-1 MYIPINSKKNCNF
+1 M
-14 GTFFLKNCPMKKFIP
+14 
-29 HIIAIVSF
+29 
-37 LVITFAY
+37 
-44 LSPVFSG
+44 
-51 KDIFGGDTQSYIGMA
+51 
-66 QEANTYNANHDDQT
+66 
-80 LWTGSM
+80 
-86 FSGMPTYQICM
+86 
-97 KDDNSV
+97 
-103 ISLADDALRVLPGPT
+103 
-118 YRVFLYLVGFYILL
+118 
-132 IAFGLSPY
+132 
-140 WAIAGSIAFAF
+140 
-151 GSYNLIII
+151 
-159 VAGHNTKAVAI
+159 
-170 AYMAPIIA
+170 
-178 SIYLGFKKEKPYL
+178 
-191 GATLLALFL
+191 
-200 GLGLYANH
+200 
-208 IQIIYYTL
+208 
-216 FIAIIFGISEIVFTI
+216 
-231 KEKTFKKFFTSIG
+231 
-244 FLCLGAILAVGLNAT
+244 AVGLNAT
-259 RLITTAEYSKHT
+259 RLITTAEYSKYT

-280 IIESGDKHGLDLDYI
+280 ILESGDKHGLDLDYI
-295 TAWSYGIDETL
+295 TAWSYGLDETL

-353 ARTGNP
+353 ARTNNP

-395 IVGCII
+395 AVGCII
-401 VPNRQRYWLITAT
+401 VPNRQRWWLISAT
-414 ILGILLSWG
+414 LLGIFLSWG

-431 FFVNFVPLYD
+431 FFVNYVPLYD

-456 MVILAFLAIKEL
+456 MAILAFLAIKEL
-468 TSEKIDTNKKL
+468 TSENIDTNKKL
-479 KSLYIGA
+479 KALYIGA
-486 GVTGGLCLLFAII
+486 GITGGLCILFVLI

-505 FSAASDN
+505 FTSASDN

-523 TLPQDRMAMLQSDAL
+523 TLPQDRIDMLQSDAI

-547 FALLF
+547 FTLLF
-552 FFVKGK
+552 FYIKGK
-558 IKTVIASVTL
+558 IKALVAS
-568 IALCAADMIPVAYRY
+568 IALCILCSADMIPVAHRY
-583 LNERSFVKKEVRN
+583 LNERSFVKKEVTN
-596 KPFTASEADKYILAD
+596 KPFSASDADKYILAD
-611 KTEDFRVLNLTVDVF
+611 KTEDFRVLNLTVDIF

-646 RRYQELIEVHISKE
+646 RRYQELIEVHLSKE
-660 IRDFTASLRT
+660 IRNFTASLRT
-670 ISTLGE
+670 INTLGE

-692 KYLIYSPQA
+692 KYVIYAPQA
-701 IPISNPYKLG
+701 MPISNPYKLG
-711 NAWLVN
+711 NAWLVD
-717 NVDFVNSADEEMLSL
+717 NVNLVNSADEEMLSL

-737 TNTVIVDKSTENA
+737 QNTVVVDKAVENA
-750 PVAKKYNSESGKI
+750 PTDQKYNSANGKI
-763 ELIKYEPNA
+763 ELIEYKPNA

-799 INGEI
+799 INGE
-804 VSYFR
+804 VAEYFR

-846 ILLTTASVY
+846 ILLTTALLC
-855 IIFAHL
+855 IIFAVF
-861 KNNFKR
+861 KNDFIR

>member
-1 MYIPINSKKNCNF
+1 
-14 GTFFLKNCPMKKFIP
+14 MKKFLP
-29 HIIAIVSF
+29 HIIAIISF
-37 LVITFAY
+37 LVLTFAF

-51 KDIFGGDTQSYIGMA
+51 KDIFGGDTQSYMGMA
-66 QEANTYNANHDDQT
+66 QEANAYNETHDDQT

-97 KDDNSV
+97 KDDNSI
-103 ISLADDALRVLPGPT
+103 ISLTDDALRLLPGPT

-178 SIYLGFKKEKPYL
+178 SIYMGFRQNKPYL

-216 FIAIIFGISEIVFTI
+216 FIAIILGISEIVFAI
-231 KEKTFKKFFTSIG
+231 KEKTIKKFFTSLG
-244 FLCLGAILAVGLNAT
+244 FLALGAILAVGLNAT

-280 IIESGDKHGLDLDYI
+280 IIESGDKHGLDIDYI
-295 TAWSYGIDETL
+295 TAWSYGIDETF

-316 SSHTYLDAD
+316 SSHTFLDAD
-325 SHTAQKMGQITGFRD
+325 SHTAQKMGQITGFRN
-340 TGKDLSSTDKERL
+340 TNKDLSNADKERL

-359 KNLAELMYI
+359 RNLAELMYI

-395 IVGCII
+395 IVGCIL
-401 VPNRQRYWLITAT
+401 VPNKQRWWLISAT

-423 HNFMPFTE
+423 HNFMPLTE
-431 FFVNFVPLYD
+431 FFVNYVPLYD

-456 MVILAFLAIKEL
+456 MVILAFLGVKEL
-468 TSEKIDTNKKL
+468 ISNDVDSKKKL

-486 GVTGGLCLLFAII
+486 GITGGLCLLFTLI

-505 FSAASDN
+505 FTSTSDN

-523 TLPQDRMAMLQSDAL
+523 TLPLDRAEMLRADAL
-538 RSLIFIALA
+538 RSLVFIALA
-547 FALLF
+547 FTLLF
-552 FFVKGK
+552 IYVKGK
-558 IKTVIASVTL
+558 INALVAS
-568 IALCAADMIPVAYRY
+568 IALCVLCATDMIPVAHRY
-583 LNERSFVKKEVRN
+583 LNERSFVKKEAKN
-596 KPFTASEADKYILAD
+596 KPFTASDADKYILAD
-611 KTEDFRVLNLTVDVF
+611 KSEEFRVLNLTVDIF

-646 RRYQELIEVHISKE
+646 RRYQELIEVHLSKE
-660 IRDFTASLRT
+660 IRDFTSSLRT

-676 AEEIFKQT
+676 AEEIFKKT

-692 KYLIYSPQA
+692 KYVIYTPQA
-701 IPISNPYKLG
+701 MPISNPYKMG
-711 NAWLVN
+711 NAWLVDN
-717 NVDFVNSADEEMLSL
+717 INLVNSADEEILSL

-750 PVAKKYNSESGKI
+750 PNDKKYNSANGKI
-763 ELIKYEPNA
+763 ELIKYEPNS

-799 INGEI
+799 INDEE
-804 VSYFR
+804 VPYFR

-822 DYEIEFRFEPKSY
+822 DYTIEFRFEPKSY

-846 ILLTTASVY
+846 ILLTTALAC

>member
-1 MYIPINSKKNCNF
+1 
-14 GTFFLKNCPMKKFIP
+14 MKKAIP

-37 LVITFAY
+37 LIITFAY

-51 KDIFGGDTQSYIGMA
+51 KDIFGGDTQSYVGMA
-66 QEANTYNANHDDQT
+66 HEANTYNATHDEQT

-97 KDDNSV
+97 KDDSSI
-103 ISLADDALRVLPGPT
+103 ISMLDDTLRLLPGPV
-118 YRVFLYLVGFYILL
+118 YKVFLYLVGFYILL

-140 WAIAGSIAFAF
+140 LAIAGSIAFSF
-151 GSYNLIII
+151 GSYNLIIL
-159 VAGHNTKAVAI
+159 VAGHNTKAIAI

-200 GLGLYANH
+200 GLGIYANH

-216 FIAIIFGISEIVFTI
+216 FIAIILGISEIVFAI
-231 KEKTFKKFFTSIG
+231 KEKTIKKFLISFG
-244 FLCLGAILAVGLNAT
+244 FLCLGAVLAIGLNAT
-259 RLITTAEYSKHT
+259 RLLTTAEYSKYT

-280 IIESGDKHGLDLDYI
+280 LIESGNKHGLDIDYI

-316 SSHTYLDAD
+316 SSATYLDAD
-325 SHTAQKMGQITGFRD
+325 SHTAQKMGQLTGFRD

-353 ARTGNP
+353 ARTNNP

-401 VPNRQRYWLITAT
+401 VPNRQRYWLIAAT

-431 FFVNFVPLYD
+431 FFVNYVPLYD

-456 MVILAFLAIKEL
+456 MAILAFLAIKEL
-468 TSEKIDTNKKL
+468 MDENVDTKKKL

-486 GVTGGLCLLFAII
+486 GITGGLCLIFALI

-505 FSAASDN
+505 FSASSDN
-512 SYGSSYSFLTE
+512 SYGSTYSFLTQ
-523 TLPQDRMAMLQSDAL
+523 TLPLDRMGMLGADAL
-538 RSLIFIALA
+538 RSFIFIALA

-552 FFVKGK
+552 FYVKGK
-558 IKTVIASVTL
+558 VKTIVASIAL
-568 IALCAADMIPVAYRY
+568 IVLCAADMIPVAHRY
-583 LNERSFVKKEVRN
+583 LNERSFVKKEVTN
-596 KPFTASEADKYILAD
+596 KPFSASDADKYILAD
-611 KTEDFRVLNLTVDVF
+611 KTEDFRVLNLTVDIF

-646 RRYQELIEVHISKE
+646 RRYQELIEVHLSKE
-660 IRDFTASLRT
+660 IRNFTYSLKT
-670 ISTLGE
+670 ISTLAE
-676 AEEIFKQT
+676 AEEAFKQT

-692 KYLIYSPQA
+692 KYVIYAPQA
-701 IPISNPYKLG
+701 MPIVNPYKMG
-711 NAWLVN
+711 NAWLVD
-717 NVDFVNSADEEMLSL
+717 NVNLVNSADEEMLSL

-737 TNTVIVDKSTENA
+737 ANTVIVDKSTENA
-750 PVAKKYNSESGKI
+750 PADKKYNSANGKI
-763 ELIKYEPNA
+763 ELINYEPNV

-799 INGEI
+799 INGEKAT
-804 VSYFR
+804 YFR

-814 RAMELKAG
+814 RAMNLKAG
-822 DYEIEFRFEPKSY
+822 DYTIEFRFEPKSY

-846 ILLTTASVY
+846 ILLTTALGY
-855 IIFAHL
+855 IIFAV
-861 KNNFKR
+861 FKKKSNEQ

>member
-1 MYIPINSKKNCNF
+1 
-14 GTFFLKNCPMKKFIP
+14 MKKAIP

-37 LVITFAY
+37 LIITFAY

-51 KDIFGGDTQSYIGMA
+51 KDIFGGDTQSYVGMA
-66 QEANTYNANHDDQT
+66 HEANTYNATHDEQT

-97 KDDNSV
+97 KDDSSI
-103 ISLADDALRVLPGPT
+103 ISILDDTLRLLPGPV
-118 YRVFLYLVGFYILL
+118 YKVFLYLVGFYILL

-140 WAIAGSIAFAF
+140 LAIAGSIAFSF
-151 GSYNLIII
+151 GSYNLIIL
-159 VAGHNTKAVAI
+159 VAGHNTKAIAI

-200 GLGLYANH
+200 GLGIYANH

-216 FIAIIFGISEIVFTI
+216 FIAIILGISEIVFAI
-231 KEKTFKKFFTSIG
+231 KEKTIKKFLISFG
-244 FLCLGAILAVGLNAT
+244 FLCLGAVLAIGLNAT
-259 RLITTAEYSKHT
+259 RLLTTAEYSKYT

-280 IIESGDKHGLDLDYI
+280 LIESGNKHGLDIDYI

-316 SSHTYLDAD
+316 SSATYLDAD
-325 SHTAQKMGQITGFRD
+325 SHTAQKMGQLTGFRD

-353 ARTGNP
+353 SRTNNP

-401 VPNRQRYWLITAT
+401 VPNRQRYWLIAAT

-431 FFVNFVPLYD
+431 FFVNYVPLYD

-456 MVILAFLAIKEL
+456 MAILAFLAIKEL
-468 TSEKIDTNKKL
+468 MDENVDTKKKL

-486 GVTGGLCLLFAII
+486 GITGGLCLIFALI

-505 FSAASDN
+505 FSASSDN
-512 SYGSSYSFLTE
+512 SYGSTYSFLTQ
-523 TLPQDRMAMLQSDAL
+523 TLPLDRMEMLQADAL

-547 FALLF
+547 LALLF
-552 FFVKGK
+552 FYVKGK
-558 IKTVIASVTL
+558 VKTIVASIAL
-568 IALCAADMIPVAYRY
+568 IILCAADMIPVAHRY
-583 LNERSFVKKEVRN
+583 LNERSFVKKEVTN
-596 KPFTASEADKYILAD
+596 KPFSASDADKYILAD
-611 KTEDFRVLNLTVDVF
+611 KTEDFRVLNLTVDIF

-646 RRYQELIEVHISKE
+646 RRYQELIEVHLSKE
-660 IRDFTASLRT
+660 IRNFTYSLKT
-670 ISTLGE
+670 ISTLAE
-676 AEEIFKQT
+676 AEEAFKQT

-692 KYLIYSPQA
+692 KYVIYAPQA
-701 IPISNPYKLG
+701 MPIVNPYKMG
-711 NAWLVN
+711 NAWLVD
-717 NVDFVNSADEEMLSL
+717 NVNLVNSADEEMLSL

-737 TNTVIVDKSTENA
+737 ANTVIVDKSTENA
-750 PVAKKYNSESGKI
+750 PADKKYNSANGKI
-763 ELIKYEPNA
+763 ELINYEPNV

-799 INGEI
+799 INGEKAT
-804 VSYFR
+804 YFR

-814 RAMELKAG
+814 RAMNLKAG
-822 DYEIEFRFEPKSY
+822 DYTIEFRFEPKSY

-846 ILLTTASVY
+846 ILLTTALGY
-855 IIFAHL
+855 IIFAV
-861 KNNFKR
+861 FKKKSNEQ

>member
-1 MYIPINSKKNCNF
+1 
-14 GTFFLKNCPMKKFIP
+14 MKKSIP

-37 LVITFAY
+37 LIITFAY

-51 KDIFGGDTQSYIGMA
+51 KDIFGGDTQSYVGMA
-66 QEANTYNANHDDQT
+66 HEANTYNATHDEQT

-97 KDDNSV
+97 KDDSSI
-103 ISLADDALRVLPGPT
+103 ISILDDTLRLLPGPV
-118 YRVFLYLVGFYILL
+118 YKVFLYLVGFYILL

-140 WAIAGSIAFAF
+140 LAIAGSIAFSF
-151 GSYNLIII
+151 GSYNLIIL
-159 VAGHNTKAVAI
+159 VAGHNTKAIAI

-178 SIYLGFKKEKPYL
+178 SIYLGFKKKTPYL

-216 FIAIIFGISEIVFTI
+216 FIALILGISEIIFAI
-231 KEKTFKKFFTSIG
+231 KEKTIKKFLLSTA
-244 FLCLGAILAVGLNAT
+244 FLCLGAMLAVGLNAT
-259 RLITTAEYSKHT
+259 RLITTAEYSKYT

-280 IIESGDKHGLDLDYI
+280 LIESGDKHGLDIDYI

-316 SSHTYLDAD
+316 SSATYLDAD
-325 SHTAQKMGQITGFRD
+325 SHTAQKMGQLTGFRD

-353 ARTGNP
+353 ARTNNP

-401 VPNRQRYWLITAT
+401 VPNRQRYWLIAAT

-431 FFVNFVPLYD
+431 FFVNYVPLYD

-456 MVILAFLAIKEL
+456 MAILAFLAIKEL
-468 TSEKIDTNKKL
+468 MDESVDTKEKL
-479 KSLYIGA
+479 KALYIGA
-486 GVTGGLCLLFAII
+486 GITGGLCLLFALI

-505 FSAASDN
+505 FSASSDN
-512 SYGSSYSFLTE
+512 SYGSTYSFLTQ
-523 TLPQDRMAMLQSDAL
+523 TLPLDRMEMLQADAL
-538 RSLIFIALA
+538 RSFIFIALA

-552 FFVKGK
+552 FYVKGK
-558 IKTVIASVTL
+558 IKTLIAS
-568 IALCAADMIPVAYRY
+568 IALIVLCSADMIPVAHRY
-583 LNERSFVKKEVRN
+583 LNERSFVKKEVSN
-596 KPFTASEADKYILAD
+596 KPFSASDADKYILAD
-611 KTEDFRVLNLTVDVF
+611 KTEDFRVLNLTVDIF

-646 RRYQELIEVHISKE
+646 RRYQELIEVHLSKE
-660 IRDFTASLRT
+660 IRNFTYSLKT
-670 ISTLGE
+670 ISTLAE
-676 AEEIFKQT
+676 AEEAFKQT

-692 KYLIYSPQA
+692 KYVIYAPQA
-701 IPISNPYKLG
+701 MPIVNPYKMG
-711 NAWLVN
+711 NAWLVD
-717 NVDFVNSADEEMLSL
+717 NVNLVNSADEEMLSL

-737 TNTVIVDKSTENA
+737 ANTVIVDKSTENA
-750 PVAKKYNSESGKI
+750 PADKRYNSANGKI
-763 ELIKYEPNA
+763 KLINYEPNV

-799 INGEI
+799 INGEKAT
-804 VSYFR
+804 YFR

-814 RAMELKAG
+814 RAMNLKAG
-822 DYEIEFRFEPKSY
+822 DYTIEFRFEPKSY

-846 ILLTTASVY
+846 ILLTTALAC
-855 IIFAHL
+855 IIFAV
-861 KNNFKR
+861 FKKKPNEQ

>member
-1 MYIPINSKKNCNF
+1 
-14 GTFFLKNCPMKKFIP
+14 MKKSIP

-51 KDIFGGDTQSYIGMA
+51 KDIFGGDTQSYMGMA
-66 QEANTYNANHDDQT
+66 QEANTFNETHDNPT

-97 KDDNSV
+97 KDDNSIV
-103 ISLADDALRVLPGPT
+103 SLADDALRVLPGPT

-178 SIYLGFKKEKPYL
+178 SIYLGFKKKTPYL

-216 FIAIIFGISEIVFTI
+216 FIALILGISEIIFAI
-231 KEKTFKKFFTSIG
+231 KEKTIKKFLLSTA
-244 FLCLGAILAVGLNAT
+244 FLCLGVMLAVGLNAT

-280 IIESGDKHGLDLDYI
+280 ILESGDKHGLDLDYI
-295 TAWSYGIDETL
+295 TAWSYGIDETF

-316 SSHTYLDAD
+316 SSQTYLDAD
-325 SHTAQKMGQITGFRD
+325 SHTAEKMGQITGFRD
-340 TGKDLSSTDKERL
+340 SKKDLTNADKERL
-353 ARTGNP
+353 ARTSNP
-359 KNLAELMYI
+359 RNLAELMYI

-401 VPNRQRYWLITAT
+401 VPNRQRWWLISAT
-414 ILGILLSWG
+414 LLGILLSWG

-431 FFVNFVPLYD
+431 FFVNYVPLYD

-456 MVILAFLAIKEL
+456 MAILAFLAIKEL
-468 TSEKIDTNKKL
+468 TSENIDSKKKL

-486 GVTGGLCLLFAII
+486 GITGGLCLLFAII

-505 FSAASDN
+505 FTSASDN
-512 SYGSSYSFLTE
+512 SYGSSYGFLTE
-523 TLPQDRMAMLQSDAL
+523 TLPQDRMAMLQSDAI

-547 FALLF
+547 FTLLF
-552 FFVKGK
+552 FYIKGK
-558 IKTVIASVTL
+558 IKTLVASLAL
-568 IALCAADMIPVAYRY
+568 ISLCAADMIPVASRY

-596 KPFTASEADKYILAD
+596 KPFSASEADKFILAD

-676 AEEIFKQT
+676 AEEIFKNT

-692 KYLIYSPQA
+692 KYVIYAPQA
-701 IPISNPYKLG
+701 MPISNPYKLG
-711 NAWLVN
+711 NAWLVDSVN
-717 NVDFVNSADEEMLSL
+717 FVNSADEEMLSL

-737 TNTVIVDKSTENA
+737 QNTVIIDKAVKNA
-750 PVAKKYNSESGKI
+750 PKDQKYNSVNGKI
-763 ELIKYEPNA
+763 ELVKYEPNV
-772 MTYKFSSTED
+772 MTYKFTSTEN

-799 INGEI
+799 INGEKAE
-804 VSYFR
+804 YFR

-822 DYEIEFRFEPKSY
+822 DYTIEFRFEPKSY

-846 ILLTTASVY
+846 ILLTTALSC
-855 IIFAHL
+855 IIFAVF
-861 KNNFKR
+861 KNDFKR

>member
-1 MYIPINSKKNCNF
+1 
-14 GTFFLKNCPMKKFIP
+14 MKKAIP

-37 LVITFAY
+37 LIITFAY

-51 KDIFGGDTQSYIGMA
+51 KDIFGGDTQSYVGMA
-66 QEANTYNANHDDQT
+66 HEANTYNATHDEQT

-97 KDDNSV
+97 KDDSSV
-103 ISLADDALRVLPGPT
+103 ISILDDTLRLLPGPV
-118 YRVFLYLVGFYILL
+118 YKVFLYLVGFYILL

-140 WAIAGSIAFAF
+140 LAIAGSIAFSF
-151 GSYNLIII
+151 GSYNLIIL
-159 VAGHNTKAVAI
+159 VAGHNTKAIAI

-200 GLGLYANH
+200 GLGIYANH

-216 FIAIIFGISEIVFTI
+216 FISIIFGISEIVFAIKENTI
-231 KEKTFKKFFTSIG
+231 KKFLTSIG

-259 RLITTAEYSKHT
+259 RLITTAEYSKYT

-280 IIESGDKHGLDLDYI
+280 LIESGDKHGLDIDYI

-316 SSHTYLDAD
+316 SSATYLDAD
-325 SHTAQKMGQITGFRD
+325 SHTAQKMGQLTGFRD

-353 ARTGNP
+353 ARTNNP

-401 VPNRQRYWLITAT
+401 VPNRQRYWLIAAT

-431 FFVNFVPLYD
+431 FFVNYVPLYD

-456 MVILAFLAIKEL
+456 MAILAFLAIKEL
-468 TSEKIDTNKKL
+468 MDENVDTKKKL

-486 GVTGGLCLLFAII
+486 GITGGLCLIFALI

-505 FSAASDN
+505 FSASSDN
-512 SYGSSYSFLTE
+512 SYGSTYSFLTQ
-523 TLPQDRMAMLQSDAL
+523 TLPLDRMDMLGADAL
-538 RSLIFIALA
+538 RSFIFIALA

-552 FFVKGK
+552 FYVKGK
-558 IKTVIASVTL
+558 VKTIVASIAL
-568 IALCAADMIPVAYRY
+568 IVLCAADMIPVAHRY
-583 LNERSFVKKEVRN
+583 LNERSFVKKEVTN
-596 KPFTASEADKYILAD
+596 KPFSASDADKYILAD
-611 KTEDFRVLNLTVDVF
+611 KTEDFRVLNLTVDIF

-646 RRYQELIEVHISKE
+646 RRYQELIEVHLSKE
-660 IRDFTASLRT
+660 IRNFTYSLKT
-670 ISTLGE
+670 ISTLAE
-676 AEEIFKQT
+676 AEEAFKQT

-692 KYLIYSPQA
+692 KYVIYAPQA
-701 IPISNPYKLG
+701 MPIVNPYKMG
-711 NAWLVN
+711 NAWLVD
-717 NVDFVNSADEEMLSL
+717 NVNLVNSADEEMLSL

-737 TNTVIVDKSTENA
+737 ANTVIVDKSTENA
-750 PVAKKYNSESGKI
+750 PADKKYNSANGKI
-763 ELIKYEPNA
+763 ELINYEPNV

-793 DGWNAY
+793 EGWNAY
-799 INGEI
+799 INGEKAT
-804 VSYFR
+804 YFR

-814 RAMELKAG
+814 RAMNLKAG
-822 DYEIEFRFEPKSY
+822 DYTIEFRFEPKSY

-846 ILLTTASVY
+846 ILLTTALSS
-855 IIFAHL
+855 IIFVTFKKRGL
-861 KNNFKR
+861 K

>member
-1 MYIPINSKKNCNF
+1 
-14 GTFFLKNCPMKKFIP
+14 MKKAIP

-37 LVITFAY
+37 LIITFAY

-51 KDIFGGDTQSYIGMA
+51 KDIFGGDTQSYVGMA
-66 QEANTYNANHDDQT
+66 HEANTYNATHDEQT

-97 KDDNSV
+97 KDDSSI
-103 ISLADDALRVLPGPT
+103 ISILDDTLRLLPGPV
-118 YRVFLYLVGFYILL
+118 YKVFLYLVGFYILL

-140 WAIAGSIAFAF
+140 LAIAGSIAFSF
-151 GSYNLIII
+151 GSYNLIIL
-159 VAGHNTKAVAI
+159 VAGHNTKAIAI

-200 GLGLYANH
+200 GLGIYANH

-216 FIAIIFGISEIVFTI
+216 FIAIILGISEIVFAI
-231 KEKTFKKFFTSIG
+231 KEKTIKKFLISFG
-244 FLCLGAILAVGLNAT
+244 FLCLGAVLAIGLNAT
-259 RLITTAEYSKHT
+259 RLLTTAEYSKYT

-280 IIESGDKHGLDLDYI
+280 LIESGNKHGLDIDYI

-316 SSHTYLDAD
+316 SSATYLDAD
-325 SHTAQKMGQITGFRD
+325 SHTAQKMGQLTGFRD

-353 ARTGNP
+353 SRTNNP
-359 KNLAELMYI
+359 KNLAELVYI

-401 VPNRQRYWLITAT
+401 VPNRQRYWLIAAT

-431 FFVNFVPLYD
+431 FFVNYVPLYD

-456 MVILAFLAIKEL
+456 MAILAFLAIKEL
-468 TSEKIDTNKKL
+468 MDENVDTKKKL

-486 GVTGGLCLLFAII
+486 GITGGLCLIFALI

-505 FSAASDN
+505 FSASSDN
-512 SYGSSYSFLTE
+512 SYGSTYSFLTQ
-523 TLPQDRMAMLQSDAL
+523 TLPLDRMGMLGADAL
-538 RSLIFIALA
+538 RSFIFIALA

-552 FFVKGK
+552 FYVKGK
-558 IKTVIASVTL
+558 VKTIVASIAL
-568 IALCAADMIPVAYRY
+568 IILCAADMIPVAHRY
-583 LNERSFVKKEVRN
+583 LNERSFVKKEVTN
-596 KPFTASEADKYILAD
+596 KPFSASDADKYILAD
-611 KTEDFRVLNLTVDVF
+611 KTEDFRVLNLTVDIF

-646 RRYQELIEVHISKE
+646 RRYQELIEVHLSKE
-660 IRDFTASLRT
+660 IRNFTYSLKT
-670 ISTLGE
+670 ISTLAE
-676 AEEIFKQT
+676 AEEAFKQT

-692 KYLIYSPQA
+692 KYVIYAPQA
-701 IPISNPYKLG
+701 MPIVNPYKMG
-711 NAWLVN
+711 NAWLVD
-717 NVDFVNSADEEMLSL
+717 NVNLVNSADEEMLSL

-737 TNTVIVDKSTENA
+737 ANTVIVDKSTENA
-750 PVAKKYNSESGKI
+750 PADKKYNSANGKI
-763 ELIKYEPNA
+763 ELINYEPNV

-799 INGEI
+799 INGEKAT
-804 VSYFR
+804 YFR

-814 RAMELKAG
+814 RAMNLKAG
-822 DYEIEFRFEPKSY
+822 DYTIEFRFEPKSY

-846 ILLTTASVY
+846 ILLTTALGY
-855 IIFAHL
+855 IIFAV
-861 KNNFKR
+861 FKKKSNEQ

>member
-1 MYIPINSKKNCNF
+1 
-14 GTFFLKNCPMKKFIP
+14 MKKAIP

-37 LVITFAY
+37 LIITFAY

-51 KDIFGGDTQSYIGMA
+51 KDIFGGDTQSYVGMA
-66 QEANTYNANHDDQT
+66 HEANTYNATHDEQT

-97 KDDNSV
+97 KDDSSI
-103 ISLADDALRVLPGPT
+103 ISILDDTLRLLPGPV
-118 YRVFLYLVGFYILL
+118 YKVFLYLVGFYILL

-140 WAIAGSIAFAF
+140 LAIAGSIAFSF
-151 GSYNLIII
+151 GSYNLIIL
-159 VAGHNTKAVAI
+159 VAGHNTKAIAI

-178 SIYLGFKKEKPYL
+178 SIYLGFKKKTPYL

-216 FIAIIFGISEIVFTI
+216 FIALILGISEIIFAI
-231 KEKTFKKFFTSIG
+231 KEKTIKKFLLSTA
-244 FLCLGAILAVGLNAT
+244 FLCLGAMLAVGLNAT
-259 RLITTAEYSKHT
+259 RLITTAEYSKYT

-280 IIESGDKHGLDLDYI
+280 LIESGDKHGLDIDYI

-316 SSHTYLDAD
+316 SSATYLDAD
-325 SHTAQKMGQITGFRD
+325 SHTAQKMGQLTGFRD

-353 ARTGNP
+353 ARTNNP

-395 IVGCII
+395 IVGCTI
-401 VPNRQRYWLITAT
+401 VPNRQRYWLIAAT

-431 FFVNFVPLYD
+431 LFVNYVPLYD

-456 MVILAFLAIKEL
+456 MAILAFLAIKEL
-468 TSEKIDTNKKL
+468 MDENVDTNKKL

-486 GVTGGLCLLFAII
+486 GITGGLCLIFALI

-505 FSAASDN
+505 FSASSDN
-512 SYGSSYSFLTE
+512 SYGSTYSFLTQ
-523 TLPQDRMAMLQSDAL
+523 TLPLDRMEMLQADAL

-552 FFVKGK
+552 FYVKGK
-558 IKTVIASVTL
+558 VKTIVASIAL
-568 IALCAADMIPVAYRY
+568 IILCAADMIPVAHRY
-583 LNERSFVKKEVRN
+583 LNERSFVKKEVTN
-596 KPFTASEADKYILAD
+596 KPFSASDADKYILAD
-611 KTEDFRVLNLTVDVF
+611 RTEDFRVLNLTVDIF

-646 RRYQELIEVHISKE
+646 RRYQELIEVHLSKE
-660 IRDFTASLRT
+660 IRNFTYSLKT
-670 ISTLGE
+670 ISTLAE
-676 AEEIFKQT
+676 AEEAFKQT

-692 KYLIYSPQA
+692 KYVIYAPQA
-701 IPISNPYKLG
+701 MPIVNPYKMG
-711 NAWLVN
+711 NAWLVD
-717 NVDFVNSADEEMLSL
+717 NVNLVNSADEEMLSL

-750 PVAKKYNSESGKI
+750 PASRKYNSANGKI
-763 ELIKYEPNA
+763 ELINYEPNV
-772 MTYKFSSTED
+772 MTYKFSSAED

-799 INGEI
+799 INGEKAT
-804 VSYFR
+804 YFR

-814 RAMELKAG
+814 RAMNLKAG
-822 DYEIEFRFEPKSY
+822 DYTIEFRFEPKSY

-846 ILLTTASVY
+846 ILLTTASAC
-855 IIFAHL
+855 IIFAV
-861 KNNFKR
+861 FKKKPNEQ

>member
-1 MYIPINSKKNCNF
+1 
-14 GTFFLKNCPMKKFIP
+14 MKKAIP

-37 LVITFAY
+37 LIITFAY

-51 KDIFGGDTQSYIGMA
+51 KDIFGGDTQSYVGMA
-66 QEANTYNANHDDQT
+66 HEANTYNATHDEQT

-97 KDDNSV
+97 KDDSSI
-103 ISLADDALRVLPGPT
+103 ISILDDTLRLLPGPV
-118 YRVFLYLVGFYILL
+118 YKVFLYLVGFYILL

-140 WAIAGSIAFAF
+140 LAIAGSIAFSF
-151 GSYNLIII
+151 GSYNLIIL
-159 VAGHNTKAVAI
+159 VAGHNTKAIAI

-200 GLGLYANH
+200 GLGIYANH

-216 FIAIIFGISEIVFTI
+216 FIAIIFGISEIAFAI
-231 KEKTFKKFFTSIG
+231 KEKTIKKFLISFG
-244 FLCLGAILAVGLNAT
+244 FLCLGAVLAIGLNAT
-259 RLITTAEYSKHT
+259 RLLTTAEYSKYT

-280 IIESGDKHGLDLDYI
+280 LIESGDKHGLDIDYI

-316 SSHTYLDAD
+316 SSATYLDAD
-325 SHTAQKMGQITGFRD
+325 SHTAQKMGQLTGFRD

-353 ARTGNP
+353 ARTNNP

-401 VPNRQRYWLITAT
+401 VPNRQRYWLIAAT
-414 ILGILLSWG
+414 ILGVLLSWG

-431 FFVNFVPLYD
+431 FFVNYVPLYD

-456 MVILAFLAIKEL
+456 MAILAFLAIKEL
-468 TSEKIDTNKKL
+468 MDENVDTKKKL

-486 GVTGGLCLLFAII
+486 GITGGLCLIFALI

-505 FSAASDN
+505 FSASSDN
-512 SYGSSYSFLTE
+512 SYGSTYSFLTQ
-523 TLPQDRMAMLQSDAL
+523 TLPLDRMEMLQADAL

-552 FFVKGK
+552 FYVKGK
-558 IKTVIASVTL
+558 VKTIVASIAL
-568 IALCAADMIPVAYRY
+568 IVLCAADMIPVAHRY
-583 LNERSFVKKEVRN
+583 LNERSFVKKEVTN
-596 KPFTASEADKYILAD
+596 KPFSASDADKYILAD
-611 KTEDFRVLNLTVDVF
+611 KTEDFRVLNLTVDIF

-646 RRYQELIEVHISKE
+646 RRYQELIEVHLSKE
-660 IRDFTASLRT
+660 IRNFTYSLKT
-670 ISTLGE
+670 ISTLAE
-676 AEEIFKQT
+676 AEEAFKQT

-692 KYLIYSPQA
+692 KYVIYAPQA
-701 IPISNPYKLG
+701 MPIVNPYRMG
-711 NAWLVN
+711 NAWLVD
-717 NVDFVNSADEEMLSL
+717 NVNLVNSADEEMLSL

-737 TNTVIVDKSTENA
+737 NNTVIVDKSTENA
-750 PVAKKYNSESGKI
+750 PADKKYNSANGKI
-763 ELIKYEPNA
+763 ELINYKPNV
-772 MTYKFSSTED
+772 MTYKFSSAED

-793 DGWNAY
+793 EGWNAY
-799 INGEI
+799 INGEKAT
-804 VSYFR
+804 YFR

-814 RAMELKAG
+814 RAMNLKAG
-822 DYEIEFRFEPKSY
+822 DYTIEFRFEPKSY

-846 ILLTTASVY
+846 ILLTTALAC
-855 IIFAHL
+855 IIFAV
-861 KNNFKR
+861 FKKKPNEQ

>member
-1 MYIPINSKKNCNF
+1 
-14 GTFFLKNCPMKKFIP
+14 MKKAIP

-37 LVITFAY
+37 LIITFAY

-51 KDIFGGDTQSYIGMA
+51 KDIFGGDTQSYMGMA
-66 QEANTYNANHDDQT
+66 QEANTFNQTNDDPT

-97 KDDNSV
+97 KDDNSIV
-103 ISLADDALRVLPGPT
+103 SLADDALRVLPGPT

-178 SIYLGFKKEKPYL
+178 SIYLGFKKKTPYL

-216 FIAIIFGISEIVFTI
+216 FIALILGVSEIIFAI
-231 KEKTFKKFFTSIG
+231 KEKTIKKFLLSTA
-244 FLCLGAILAVGLNAT
+244 FLCIGAILAVGMNAT

-280 IIESGDKHGLDLDYI
+280 ILESGDKHGLDIDYI

-316 SSHTYLDAD
+316 SSHTYLDSD
-325 SHTAQKMGQITGFRD
+325 THTAEKMGQVTGFRNSK
-340 TGKDLSSTDKERL
+340 KDLSNADKERL
-353 ARTGNP
+353 ARTGSP
-359 KNLAELMYI
+359 RNLVELMYI

-401 VPNRQRYWLITAT
+401 VPNRQRYWLIAAT

-431 FFVNFVPLYD
+431 FFVNYVPLYD

-468 TSEKIDTNKKL
+468 TSENIDSKKKI

-486 GVTGGLCLLFAII
+486 GITGGLCLLFAII

-505 FSAASDN
+505 FTSASDN

-523 TLPQDRMAMLQSDAL
+523 TLPQDRMAMLQADAL

-547 FALLF
+547 FTLLF
-552 FFVKGK
+552 FYIKGK
-558 IKTVIASVTL
+558 IKALVAS
-568 IALCAADMIPVAYRY
+568 IALCVLCGADMIPVASRY
-583 LNERSFVKKEVRN
+583 LNERSFVKKEVKNR
-596 KPFTASEADKYILAD
+596 PFSPSEADKYILAD
-611 KTEDFRVLNLTVDVF
+611 KTEDFRVLNLTVDIF

-646 RRYQELIEVHISKE
+646 RRYQELIEVHLSKE
-660 IRDFTASLRT
+660 IRNFTASLRT
-670 ISTLGE
+670 INTLGE

-692 KYLIYSPQA
+692 KYVIYAPQA
-701 IPISNPYKLG
+701 MPISNPYKLG
-711 NAWLVN
+711 NAWLVD
-717 NVDFVNSADEEMLSL
+717 NVNLVNSADEEMLSL

-737 TNTVIVDKSTENA
+737 QNTVVVDKTVENA
-750 PVAKKYNSESGKI
+750 PTDQKYNSANGKI
-763 ELIKYEPNA
+763 ELIEYNPNA

-799 INGEI
+799 INGE
-804 VSYFR
+804 VAEYFR

-822 DYEIEFRFEPKSY
+822 DYNIEFRFEPKSY

-846 ILLTTASVY
+846 ILLTTAFGY
-855 IIFAHL
+855 IIFAVC
-861 KNNFKR
+861 KKDFIR

>member
-1 MYIPINSKKNCNF
+1 
-14 GTFFLKNCPMKKFIP
+14 MKKSIP

-37 LVITFAY
+37 LAITFAY

-51 KDIFGGDTQSYIGMA
+51 KDIFGGDTQSYMGMA
-66 QEANTYNANHDDQT
+66 QEANTFNETHDNPT

-97 KDDNSV
+97 KDNSSI
-103 ISLADDALRVLPGPT
+103 ISILDDTLRLLPGPV
-118 YRVFLYLVGFYILL
+118 YNVFLYLVGFYILL

-178 SIYLGFKKEKPYL
+178 SIYLGFKKKTPYL

-216 FIAIIFGISEIVFTI
+216 FIAIILGISEIVFAI
-231 KEKTFKKFFTSIG
+231 KEKTIKKFLLSTA
-244 FLCLGAILAVGLNAT
+244 FLCLGAMLAVGLNAT

-280 IIESGDKHGLDLDYI
+280 LIESGDKHGLDIDYI

-316 SSHTYLDAD
+316 SSATYLDAD
-325 SHTAQKMGQITGFRD
+325 SHTAQKMGQLTGFRD

-353 ARTGNP
+353 ARTNNP

-401 VPNRQRYWLITAT
+401 VPNRQRYWLIAAT

-431 FFVNFVPLYD
+431 FFVNYVPLYD

-456 MVILAFLAIKEL
+456 MAILAFLAIKEL
-468 TSEKIDTNKKL
+468 MDENVDTNKKL

-486 GVTGGLCLLFAII
+486 GITGGLCLIFALI

-505 FSAASDN
+505 FSASSDN
-512 SYGSSYSFLTE
+512 SYGSTYSFLTQ
-523 TLPQDRMAMLQSDAL
+523 TLPLDRMGMLQADAL

-552 FFVKGK
+552 FYVKGK
-558 IKTVIASVTL
+558 IKTLIASIAL
-568 IALCAADMIPVAYRY
+568 IILCAADMIPVAHRY
-583 LNERSFVKKEVRN
+583 LNERSFVKKEVTN
-596 KPFTASEADKYILAD
+596 KPFSASDADKYILAD
-611 KTEDFRVLNLTVDVF
+611 KTEDFRVLNLTVDIF

-646 RRYQELIEVHISKE
+646 RRYQELIEVHLSKE
-660 IRDFTASLRT
+660 IRNFTYSLKT
-670 ISTLGE
+670 ISTLAE
-676 AEEIFKQT
+676 AEEAFKQT

-692 KYLIYSPQA
+692 KYVIYAPQA
-701 IPISNPYKLG
+701 MPIVNPYKMG
-711 NAWLVN
+711 NAWLVD
-717 NVDFVNSADEEMLSL
+717 NVNLVNSADEEMLSL

-737 TNTVIVDKSTENA
+737 ANTVIVDKSTENA
-750 PVAKKYNSESGKI
+750 PANKKYNSANGKI
-763 ELIKYEPNA
+763 ELINYEPNV
-772 MTYKFSSTED
+772 MTYKFSSAED

-793 DGWNAY
+793 EGWNAY
-799 INGEI
+799 INGEKAT
-804 VSYFR
+804 YFR

-814 RAMELKAG
+814 RAMNLKAG
-822 DYEIEFRFEPKSY
+822 DYTIEFRFEPKSY

-846 ILLTTASVY
+846 ILLTTAVGC
-855 IIFAHL
+855 IIFAV
-861 KNNFKR
+861 FKKKPNEQ

>member
-1 MYIPINSKKNCNF
+1 
-14 GTFFLKNCPMKKFIP
+14 MKKFIP

-51 KDIFGGDTQSYIGMA
+51 KDIFGGDTQSFVGMA
-66 QEANTYNANHDDQT
+66 QEATTYNETHSDQT

-97 KDDNSV
+97 KDDNSI

-178 SIYLGFKKEKPYL
+178 SIYLAFKKEKPYI

-216 FIAIIFGISEIVFTI
+216 FIAIIFGISEIVFAI
-231 KEKTFKKFFTSIG
+231 KEKTFKKFLISIG
-244 FLCLGAILAVGLNAT
+244 FLCLGAMLAVGLNAT

-280 IIESGDKHGLDLDYI
+280 LIESGDKHGLDINYI

-316 SSHTYLDAD
+316 SSATHLDAD

-340 TGKDLSSTDKERL
+340 TGKDLSSADKERL

-395 IVGCII
+395 IVGCVI
-401 VPNRQRYWLITAT
+401 VPNRQRYWLIAAT

-431 FFVNFVPLYD
+431 FFVNYVPLYD

-456 MVILAFLAIKEL
+456 MAILAFLAIKEL

-552 FFVKGK
+552 FYIKGK
-558 IKTVIASVTL
+558 IKAVVASIALCV
-568 IALCAADMIPVAYRY
+568 LCAADMIPVASRY
-583 LNERSFVKKEVRN
+583 LNEKSFVKKEVKE

-611 KTEDFRVLNLTVDVF
+611 KTEDFRVLNLTVDIF

-646 RRYQELIEVHISKE
+646 RRYQELIEVHLSKE

-676 AEEIFKQT
+676 AEEIFKKT

-692 KYLIYSPQA
+692 KYVIYAPQA
-701 IPISNPYKLG
+701 MPISNPHKMG

-717 NVDFVNSADEEMLSL
+717 NINLVNSADEEMLSL

-750 PVAKKYNSESGKI
+750 PSDRKYNSANGKI
-763 ELIKYEPNA
+763 KLIKYEPNS
-772 MTYKFSSTED
+772 MTYKFSSAED

-799 INGEI
+799 INGEN
-804 VSYFR
+804 VPYFR

-846 ILLTTASVY
+846 ILLTTAIAC

>member
-1 MYIPINSKKNCNF
+1 
-14 GTFFLKNCPMKKFIP
+14 MKKFIP

-51 KDIFGGDTQSYIGMA
+51 KDIFGGDTQSFVGMA
-66 QEANTYNANHDDQT
+66 QEANTYNDTHSDQT

-97 KDDNSV
+97 KDDNSI

-118 YRVFLYLVGFYILL
+118 YRVFLYLIGFYILL

-216 FIAIIFGISEIVFTI
+216 FIAITLGISEIVFAI
-231 KEKTFKKFFTSIG
+231 KEKTIKKFLSSIG

-316 SSHTYLDAD
+316 SSATHLDAE

-340 TGKDLSSTDKERL
+340 TGKELSNTDKERL

-395 IVGCII
+395 IVGCLI
-401 VPNRQRYWLITAT
+401 VPNRQRYWLIAAT

-431 FFVNFVPLYD
+431 FFVNYVPLYD

-456 MVILAFLAIKEL
+456 MAILAFLAIKEL

-552 FFVKGK
+552 FYIKGK
-558 IKTVIASVTL
+558 IKAVVASIALCV
-568 IALCAADMIPVAYRY
+568 LCAADMIPVASRY
-583 LNERSFVKKEVRN
+583 LNERSFVKKEVKN

-611 KTEDFRVLNLTVDVF
+611 KTEDFRVLNLTVDIF

-646 RRYQELIEVHISKE
+646 RRYQELIEVHLSKE
-660 IRDFTASLRT
+660 IRDFTSSLRT

-676 AEEIFKQT
+676 ASEVFKQT

-692 KYLIYSPQA
+692 KYVIYAPQA
-701 IPISNPYKLG
+701 MPISNPYKMG
-711 NAWLVN
+711 NAWLVDN
-717 NVDFVNSADEEMLSL
+717 INLVNSADEEMLSL

-750 PVAKKYNSESGKI
+750 PSDRKYNSANGKI
-763 ELIKYEPNA
+763 ALIKYEPNS
-772 MTYKFSSTED
+772 MTYKFTSTED

-799 INGEI
+799 INGEN
-804 VSYFR
+804 VPYFR

-846 ILLTTASVY
+846 ILLTTALGC
-855 IIFAHL
+855 IIFAVF
-861 KNNFKR
+861 KKKQNNEQ

>member
-1 MYIPINSKKNCNF
+1 
-14 GTFFLKNCPMKKFIP
+14 MKKAIP

-37 LVITFAY
+37 LIITFAY

-51 KDIFGGDTQSYIGMA
+51 KDIFGGDTQSYVGMA
-66 QEANTYNANHDDQT
+66 HEANTYNATHDEQT

-97 KDDNSV
+97 KDDSSI
-103 ISLADDALRVLPGPT
+103 ISILDDTLRLLPGPV
-118 YRVFLYLVGFYILL
+118 YKVFLYLVGFYILL

-140 WAIAGSIAFAF
+140 LAIAGSIAFSF
-151 GSYNLIII
+151 GSYNLIIL
-159 VAGHNTKAVAI
+159 VAGHNTKAIAI

-200 GLGLYANH
+200 GLGIYANH

-216 FIAIIFGISEIVFTI
+216 FIAIILGISEIVFAI
-231 KEKTFKKFFTSIG
+231 KEKTIKKFLISFG
-244 FLCLGAILAVGLNAT
+244 FLCLGAVLAIGLNAT
-259 RLITTAEYSKHT
+259 RLLTTAEYSKYT

-280 IIESGDKHGLDLDYI
+280 LIESGNKHGLDIDYI

-316 SSHTYLDAD
+316 SSATYLDAD
-325 SHTAQKMGQITGFRD
+325 SHTAQKMGQLTGFRD

-353 ARTGNP
+353 SRTNNP

-401 VPNRQRYWLITAT
+401 VPNRQRYWLIAAT

-431 FFVNFVPLYD
+431 FFVNYVPLYD

-456 MVILAFLAIKEL
+456 MAILAFLAIKEL
-468 TSEKIDTNKKL
+468 MDENVDTKKKL

-486 GVTGGLCLLFAII
+486 GITGGLCLIFALI

-505 FSAASDN
+505 FSASSDN
-512 SYGSSYSFLTE
+512 SYGSTYSFLTQ
-523 TLPQDRMAMLQSDAL
+523 TLPLDRMGMLGADAL
-538 RSLIFIALA
+538 RSFIFIALA

-552 FFVKGK
+552 FYVKGK
-558 IKTVIASVTL
+558 VKTIVASIVL
-568 IALCAADMIPVAYRY
+568 IVLCAADMIPVAHRY
-583 LNERSFVKKEVRN
+583 LNERSFVKKEVTN
-596 KPFTASEADKYILAD
+596 KPFSASDADKYILAD
-611 KTEDFRVLNLTVDVF
+611 KTEDFRVLNLTVDIF

-646 RRYQELIEVHISKE
+646 RRYQELIEVHLSKE
-660 IRDFTASLRT
+660 IRNFTYSLKT
-670 ISTLGE
+670 ISTLAE
-676 AEEIFKQT
+676 AEEAFKQT

-692 KYLIYSPQA
+692 KYVIYAPQA
-701 IPISNPYKLG
+701 MPIVNPYKMG
-711 NAWLVN
+711 NAWLVD
-717 NVDFVNSADEEMLSL
+717 NVNLVNSADEEMLSL

-737 TNTVIVDKSTENA
+737 ANTVIVDKSTENA
-750 PVAKKYNSESGKI
+750 PADKKYNSANGKI
-763 ELIKYEPNA
+763 ELINYEPNV

-799 INGEI
+799 INGEKAT
-804 VSYFR
+804 YFR

-814 RAMELKAG
+814 RAMNLKAG
-822 DYEIEFRFEPKSY
+822 DYTIEFRFEPKSY

-846 ILLTTASVY
+846 ILLTTALGY
-855 IIFAHL
+855 IIFAV
-861 KNNFKR
+861 FKKKSNEQ

>member
-1 MYIPINSKKNCNF
+1 
-14 GTFFLKNCPMKKFIP
+14 MKKAIP

-37 LVITFAY
+37 LIITFAY

-51 KDIFGGDTQSYIGMA
+51 KDIFGGDTQSYVGMA
-66 QEANTYNANHDDQT
+66 HEANTYNATHDEQT

-97 KDDNSV
+97 KDDSSI
-103 ISLADDALRVLPGPT
+103 ISILDDTLRLLPGPV
-118 YRVFLYLVGFYILL
+118 YKVFLYLVGFYILL

-140 WAIAGSIAFAF
+140 LAIAGSIAFSF
-151 GSYNLIII
+151 GSYNLIIL
-159 VAGHNTKAVAI
+159 VAGHNTKAIAI

-200 GLGLYANH
+200 GLGIYANH

-216 FIAIIFGISEIVFTI
+216 FIAIILGISEIVFAI
-231 KEKTFKKFFTSIG
+231 KEKTIKKFLISFG
-244 FLCLGAILAVGLNAT
+244 FLCLGAVLAIGLNAT
-259 RLITTAEYSKHT
+259 RLLTTAEYSKYT

-280 IIESGDKHGLDLDYI
+280 LIESGNKHGLDIDYI
-295 TAWSYGIDETL
+295 TAWSYGIDETI

-316 SSHTYLDAD
+316 SSATYLDAD
-325 SHTAQKMGQITGFRD
+325 SHTAQKMGQLTGFRD

-353 ARTGNP
+353 ARTNNP

-401 VPNRQRYWLITAT
+401 VPNRQRYWLIAAT
-414 ILGILLSWG
+414 ILGVLLSWG

-431 FFVNFVPLYD
+431 FFVNYVPLYD

-456 MVILAFLAIKEL
+456 MAILAFLAIKEL
-468 TSEKIDTNKKL
+468 MDENVDTKKKL

-486 GVTGGLCLLFAII
+486 GITGGLCLIFALI

-505 FSAASDN
+505 FSASSDN
-512 SYGSSYSFLTE
+512 SYGSTYSFLTQ
-523 TLPQDRMAMLQSDAL
+523 TLPLDRMEMLQADAL

-547 FALLF
+547 LALLF
-552 FFVKGK
+552 FYVKGK
-558 IKTVIASVTL
+558 VKTIVASIAL
-568 IALCAADMIPVAYRY
+568 IVLCAADMIPVAHRY
-583 LNERSFVKKEVRN
+583 LNERSFVKKEVTN
-596 KPFTASEADKYILAD
+596 KPFSASDADKYILAD
-611 KTEDFRVLNLTVDVF
+611 KTEDFRVLNLTVDIF

-646 RRYQELIEVHISKE
+646 RRYQELIEVHLSKE
-660 IRDFTASLRT
+660 IRNFTYSLKT
-670 ISTLGE
+670 ISTLAE
-676 AEEIFKQT
+676 AEEAFKQT

-692 KYLIYSPQA
+692 KYVIYAPQA
-701 IPISNPYKLG
+701 MPIVNPYKMG
-711 NAWLVN
+711 NAWLVD
-717 NVDFVNSADEEMLSL
+717 NVNLVNSADEEMLSL

-737 TNTVIVDKSTENA
+737 ANTVIVDKSTENA
-750 PVAKKYNSESGKI
+750 PADKKYNSANGKI
-763 ELIKYEPNA
+763 ELINYEPNV
-772 MTYKFSSTED
+772 MTYKFSSAED

-799 INGEI
+799 INGEKAT
-804 VSYFR
+804 YFR

-814 RAMELKAG
+814 RAMNLKAG
-822 DYEIEFRFEPKSY
+822 DYTIEFRFEPKSY

-846 ILLTTASVY
+846 ILLTTALSS
-855 IIFAHL
+855 IIFVTFKKRGL
-861 KNNFKR
+861 K